1 MKKLFLLSLL
11 AFFTFGIISCSSEG
25 FEEERED
32 VTSLTSMLNADSSNI
47 DLSTISCIE
56 DASINKSKKISNG
69 NFGGKTLTV
78 NTNDVVLENVDNIVI
93 VISEVARGKITLI
106 NCSDVLVI
114 TIEGG
119 EELNITDSSV
129 KEINVNDDNSS
140 INLVNDTNVEKINV
154 SQKGTA
160 ISSETT
166 VESEKAPVISELN
179 VAPTVDNVDVS
190 GGTIENVVIN
200 EASAESA
207 PTVTVTGGIT
217 IEKVESKDETG
228 ATKPGNI
235 VVSDNA
241 KDDVV
246 LPEDVTPITI
256 KSISLGKGEGV
267 KYSYEVGDVFDY
279 TDLVV
284 VITYSDD
291 SEKSV
296 MLNKVNSVVM
306 GFDSSA
312 AGTCTLSF
320 KYNDIAVE
328 GTINITVSETSKE
341 WKVLLNQGIELIC
354 EGHFDEGFAKIKLAY
369 ANEQNDE
376 TKMYYALVELASIS
390 TDESVNKIMKEN
402 LGITNYPA
410 EFNSLISGD
419 WLEKYPT
426 SRWVNLYDVYDAKY
440 HYGYVRVDGEL
451 CDESEEDSVLCSYH
465 FEEEGDLSSSAIW
478 IKNPVLS
485 DEGKYVIPAW
495 RIGKVPEGTNVYSV
509 KEIIEVGEY
518 VDNNGPYV
526 RVDGELCESWED
538 NSVYIDYFLDDED
551 DWIDSWRVLSSEY
564 IKNPVVSENG
574 RYLVNKYYLSEIPE
588 GTNVYSVKDTNELN
602 EYVYEDE
609 SKRFVRVDGEL
620 CESWEDNSVNIGC
633 YLDDEGDW
641 IDPYR
646 VLSSEYIKNPVV
658 SENGRYLVRSWYVSE
673 IPEGTKYYEYDWTDE
688 DKRVLIYDNDSSLLA
703 QFNVP
708 AWLED
713 TEMYKDSF
721 VGTTAT
727 VATQAYRFYASLI
740 DCNPNGVNELIDNIV
755 NVFNTKFNPV
765 KEIANTISNNSVL
778 IPAKV
783 IETLNLEELLG
794 DSNVKL
800 GKAELNV
807 VIASLQL
814 FKGIFEW
821 ISSYDLSANI
831 TELKSLFNSNESF
844 DHNFINDIIK
854 VDTFK
859 TRNESAMALSKST
872 FVDALDML
880 LASYDFIVSSENDYP
895 QAAKDEIKRYGEV
908 LKSAC
913 NQLKNSITNGT
924 VFYIPKDNPFETSE
938 WNATKDNCWFGI
950 DMGKLF
956 KAGYFSNI
964 VERTS
969 SGALKIMCDV
979 EARTYEGGYDVAT
992 FEVTSDMSAE
1002 SLEAKVLQLGKEKY
1016 PEAYRWRGDLYI
1028 NFNTELLDALLP
1040 GLGLNNHDGDG
1051 GKMQIYGVRIEN
1063 ENE

>member
-1 MKKLFLLSLL
+1 MKKLFLLGLL
-11 AFFTFGIISCSSEG
+11 AFFTFGIISCNSEG

-114 TIEGG
+114 TIKGG
-119 EELNITDSSV
+119 EELSITDSSV

-160 ISSETT
+160 INSETT
-166 VESEKAPVISELN
+166 GESEKAPVIKELN

-190 GGTIENVVIN
+190 GGTIGNVVIN
-200 EASAESA
+200 EAGTESA

-246 LPEDVTPITI
+246 LPKDVTPITI
-256 KSISLGKGEGV
+256 KSISLDKGEGV

-312 AGTCTLSF
+312 VGTCTLSF
-320 KYNDIAVE
+320 KYNGIAVE

-354 EGHFDEGFAKIKLAY
+354 EGHFDEGFTKIKAAY
-369 ANEQNDE
+369 EIEQNDE

-419 WLEKYPT
+419 WLEKYP
-426 SRWVNLYDVYDAKY
+426 SANRVYLFDVYDAKDY
-440 HYGYVRVDGEL
+440 YG
-451 CDESEEDSVLCSYH
+451 
-465 FEEEGDLSSSAIW
+465 
-478 IKNPVLS
+478 
-485 DEGKYVIPAW
+485 
-495 RIGKVPEGTNVYSV
+495 
-509 KEIIEVGEY
+509 
-518 VDNNGPYV
+518 YV
-526 RVDGELCESWED
+526 RVDGELCESWEV
-538 NSVYIDYFLDDED
+538 NSVNIRCYLDDEG
-551 DWIDSWRVLSSEY
+551 DWIDPWRVLSSEY

-574 RYLVNKYYLSEIPE
+574 RYLVYKHDVP
-588 GTNVYSVKDTNELN
+588 
-602 EYVYEDE
+602 
-609 SKRFVRVDGEL
+609 
-620 CESWEDNSVNIGC
+620 
-633 YLDDEGDW
+633 
-641 IDPYR
+641 
-646 VLSSEYIKNPVV
+646 
-658 SENGRYLVRSWYVSE
+658 E
-673 IPEGTKYYEYDWTDE
+673 IPEGTKYYEYDYTD
-688 DKRVLIYDNDSSLLA
+688 DYKKILDYDNGSSLLA

-721 VGTTAT
+721 VGATAT
-727 VATQAYRFYASLI
+727 VTTQAYRFYASLV

-859 TRNESAMALSKST
+859 TRNESAMALSKAT

-895 QAAKDEIKRYGEV
+895 QAAKDEIKRYGDV

-913 NQLKNSITNGT
+913 NQLKNSIANGT

-979 EARTYEGGYDVAT
+979 EAWTDEDDYDVAT

-1002 SLEAKVLQLGKEKY
+1002 SLEAKILQLGKEEY

>member
-114 TIEGG
+114 TIKGG

-160 ISSETT
+160 INSETT
-166 VESEKAPVISELN
+166 GESEKAPVISELT

-190 GGTIENVVIN
+190 GGKIENIVIN
-200 EASAESA
+200 NSDDYEMPS
-207 PTVTVTGGIT
+207 VTATGAIE
-217 IEKVESKDETG
+217 IEKVE
-228 ATKPGNI
+228 TKNEDGTVSVGSI
-235 VVSDNA
+235 VVSDDL
-241 KDDVV
+241 KEEVK
-246 LPEDVTPITI
+246 LPEDVVPVTI
-256 KSISLGKGEGV
+256 VSVLLAKGEGV
-267 KYSYEVGDVFDY
+267 KYTYEIGDIFDY
-279 TDLVV
+279 TDLSVK
-284 VITYSDD
+284 ITYSNNT
-291 SEKSV
+291 EKTV
-296 MLNKVNSVVM
+296 MLNKINSVVR
-306 GFDSSA
+306 GFYTNEP
-312 AGTCTLSF
+312 GTCTLSF
-320 KYNDIAVE
+320 IYNDIVVE
-328 GTINITVSETSKE
+328 GTIEITIEGTLKE
-341 WKVLLNQGIELIC
+341 YKTVLNEGIDLLC
-354 EGHFDEGFAKIKLAY
+354 EGQFDEGFTKIKLAY

-419 WLEKYPT
+419 WLESYPST
-426 SRWVNLYDVYDAKY
+426 RRVSLYDVYDAKY
-440 HYGYVRVDGEL
+440 HYGYVRVNGEL
-451 CDESEEDSVLCSYH
+451 CDESETDSILCDYH
-465 FEEEGDLSSSAIW
+465 FEEEGDLLSSAIW
-478 IKNPVLS
+478 IKNPILS
-485 DEGKYVIPAW
+485 DEGKYVIRAW

-509 KEIIEVGEY
+509 KDTNELDEY
-518 VDNNGPYV
+518 VYEDESKRYV
-526 RVDGELCESWED
+526 RVEGDLCESWED
-538 NSVYIDYFLDDED
+538 DSVYVSCYLDDEG
-551 DWIDSWRVLSSEY
+551 DWLYARNYNNYEDMY
-564 IKNPVVSENG
+564 ITNPVVSENG
-574 RYLVNKYYLSEIPE
+574 RYLV
-588 GTNVYSVKDTNELN
+588 G
-602 EYVYEDE
+602 
-609 SKRFVRVDGEL
+609 
-620 CESWEDNSVNIGC
+620 SWN
-633 YLDDEGDW
+633 
-641 IDPYR
+641 
-646 VLSSEYIKNPVV
+646 
-658 SENGRYLVRSWYVSE
+658 VSE
-673 IPEGTKYYEYDWTDE
+673 IPEGTKYYEYDYTDE
-688 DKRVLIYDNDSSLLA
+688 RKEILDYDNDSSLLA

-727 VATQAYRFYASLI
+727 IVTQAYRFYASLI
-740 DCNPNGVNELIDNIV
+740 DCNPNGANELIDNIV

-783 IETLNLEELLG
+783 IETLNLEEFLG

-844 DHNFINDIIK
+844 DHNYINDIIK

-859 TRNESAMALSKST
+859 TRNESAMALSKAT
-872 FVDALDML
+872 FIDALEML
-880 LASYDFIVSSENDYP
+880 LDSYNFIVSAENDYP
-895 QAAKDEIKRYGEV
+895 QAAKDEIKRYGDV

-913 NQLKNSITNGT
+913 NQLKNSITTGT
-924 VFYIPKDNPFETSE
+924 VFYIPNDSPFETNE
-938 WNATKDNCWFGI
+938 WNVTAENSWFGI

-956 KAGYFSNI
+956 QAGYFSNI
-964 VERTS
+964 VERTA
-969 SGALKIMCDV
+969 SGALKIMCDI

-992 FEVTSDMSAE
+992 FEVTSDMTTE
-1002 SLEAKVLQLGKEKY
+1002 SLEAKILQLGQEKY
-1016 PEAYRWRGDLYI
+1016 PEAYSWRGDLYI

>member
-1 MKKLFLLSLL
+1 MKKLILLGLTAL
-11 AFFTFGIISCSSEG
+11 FTFGIISCSAME

-32 VTSLTSMLNADSSNI
+32 FTSLTTILNEDSSNI

-69 NFGGKTLTV
+69 NFNGKTLTV

-93 VISEVARGKITLI
+93 VISEVARGKVSLI

-114 TIEGG
+114 TIKGG
-119 EELNITDSSV
+119 EELNIKDSSV

-140 INLVNDTNVEKINV
+140 INLVNDTNVEKISV
-154 SQKGTA
+154 SQSGTA
-160 ISSETT
+160 INSETT
-166 VESEKAPVISELN
+166 GESDKTPVISELN
-179 VAPTVDNVDVS
+179 VSPAVDNVDVS
-190 GGTIENVVIN
+190 GGTIGNVVIN
-200 EASAESA
+200 ETESYPT
-207 PTVTVTGGIT
+207 PTVTATGGLT
-217 IEKVESKDETG
+217 IEKVELKDEVGT
-228 ATKPGNI
+228 TKPGSI
-235 VVSDNA
+235 VVSDSA

-256 KSISLGKGEGV
+256 KSILLEKGEGV
-267 KYSYEVGDVFDY
+267 KYSYEIGDVFDY
-279 TDLVV
+279 TDLTVK
-284 VITYSDD
+284 ITYSDD
-291 SEKSV
+291 NSKSII
-296 MLNKVNSVVM
+296 LNKLNSVVM

-320 KYNDIAVE
+320 KYNDIAVV
-328 GTINITVSETSKE
+328 GTINITVAETSKE
-341 WKVLLNQGIELIC
+341 WKSLLNQGIELIC
-354 EGHFDEGFAKIKLAY
+354 EGHFDEGFTKIKLAY

-419 WLEKYPT
+419 WLESYPST
-426 SRWVNLYDVYDAKY
+426 RRVSLYDVYDADE
-440 HYGYVRVDGEL
+440 GFCVRVDG
-451 CDESEEDSVLCSYH
+451 D
-465 FEEEGDLSSSAIW
+465 
-478 IKNPVLS
+478 
-485 DEGKYVIPAW
+485 
-495 RIGKVPEGTNVYSV
+495 
-509 KEIIEVGEY
+509 
-518 VDNNGPYV
+518 
-526 RVDGELCESWED
+526 LCESWED
-538 NSVYIDYFLDDED
+538 D
-551 DWIDSWRVLSSEY
+551 
-564 IKNPVVSENG
+564 
-574 RYLVNKYYLSEIPE
+574 
-588 GTNVYSVKDTNELN
+588 
-602 EYVYEDE
+602 
-609 SKRFVRVDGEL
+609 
-620 CESWEDNSVNIGC
+620 SVNIIC
-633 YLDDEGDW
+633 YLDDEDDW

-658 SENGRYLVRSWYVSE
+658 SENGRYLVRSWYVPE

-721 VGTTAT
+721 VGATAT
-727 VATQAYRFYASLI
+727 VTTQAYRFYASLV
-740 DCNPNGVNELIDNIV
+740 DCNPNGANELIDNIV

-859 TRNESAMALSKST
+859 TRNESAMALSKAT
-872 FVDALDML
+872 FVDTLDML

-895 QAAKDEIKRYGEV
+895 QAAKDEIKRYGDV

-979 EARTYEGGYDVAT
+979 EAWTYEDDYDVAT
-992 FEVTSDMSAE
+992 FEVTSDMTAE

-1016 PEAYRWRGDLYI
+1016 PEAYSWYGRLYI

-1051 GKMQIYGVRIEN
+1051 GKMQISRVRIEN

>member
-32 VTSLTSMLNADSSNI
+32 ITSLTSMLNADSSNI

-78 NTNDVVLENVDNIVI
+78 NTNDVDLENVDNIVI

-160 ISSETT
+160 INSETT
-166 VESEKAPVISELN
+166 GESEKVPVISELN

-200 EASAESA
+200 EAGAESA

-241 KDDVV
+241 KDDVD
-246 LPEDVTPITI
+246 LPDDVTTITI
-256 KSISLGKGEGV
+256 KSISLDKGEGV

-279 TDLVV
+279 TDLAV

-296 MLNKVNSVVM
+296 MLNKLNSVVM
-306 GFDSSA
+306 GFDSSV

-328 GTINITVSETSKE
+328 GTINIAVSETSKE

-354 EGHFDEGFAKIKLAY
+354 EGHFDEGFTKIKLAY

-402 LGITNYPA
+402 LGITNYPS

-419 WLEKYPT
+419 WLEKYPDYG
-426 SRWVNLYDVYDAKY
+426 RVDLYDVYDAKY
-440 HYGYVRVDGEL
+440 YYGYVRVDGEL
-451 CDESEEDSVLCSYH
+451 CDESEKDSVLCSYH
-465 FEEEGDLSSSAIW
+465 FEEEGDLTSSAIW

-485 DEGKYVIPAW
+485 DEGKYVIQAW

-509 KEIIEVGEY
+509 K
-518 VDNNGPYV
+518 
-526 RVDGELCESWED
+526 
-538 NSVYIDYFLDDED
+538 
-551 DWIDSWRVLSSEY
+551 
-564 IKNPVVSENG
+564 
-574 RYLVNKYYLSEIPE
+574 
-588 GTNVYSVKDTNELN
+588 DTNELD

-620 CESWEDNSVNIGC
+620 CESWEDNSVNISC
-633 YLDDEGDW
+633 YLDGEDDW

-658 SENGRYLVRSWYVSE
+658 SENGRYLVRSWYVPE
-673 IPEGTKYYEYDWTDE
+673 IPEGTKYYEYDYTDE
-688 DKRVLIYDNDSSLLA
+688 RKEVLIYDNDSSLLA

-727 VATQAYRFYASLI
+727 VTTQAYRFYASLI
-740 DCNPNGVNELIDNIV
+740 DCNPNGANELIDNIV

-859 TRNESAMALSKST
+859 TRNESAMALSKAT

-895 QAAKDEIKRYGEV
+895 QAAKDEIKRYGDV

-924 VFYIPKDNPFETSE
+924 VFYIPEDDLFETNE

-956 KAGYFSNI
+956 KAGYFSDI

-969 SGALKIMCDV
+969 SGALKIICDV
-979 EARTYEGGYDVAT
+979 EAWTYEDDYDVAT
-992 FEVTSDMSAE
+992 FEVTSDMTAE
-1002 SLEAKVLQLGKEKY
+1002 SLEAKILQLGKEKY
-1016 PEAYRWRGDLYI
+1016 PEAYSWRGDLYI

>member
-1 MKKLFLLSLL
+1 MKKLFLLGLL
-11 AFFTFGIISCSSEG
+11 AFFTFGIISCNSEG

-114 TIEGG
+114 TIKGG
-119 EELNITDSSV
+119 EELSITDSSV

-160 ISSETT
+160 INSETT
-166 VESEKAPVISELN
+166 GESEKAPVIKELN

-190 GGTIENVVIN
+190 GGTIGNVVIN
-200 EASAESA
+200 EAGTESA

-246 LPEDVTPITI
+246 LPEGVTPITI
-256 KSISLGKGEGV
+256 KSISLDKGEGV

-291 SEKSV
+291 SKKSV

-312 AGTCTLSF
+312 VGTCTLSF

-419 WLEKYPT
+419 WLEKYP
-426 SRWVNLYDVYDAKY
+426 SANRVYLFDVYDAKDY
-440 HYGYVRVDGEL
+440 YG
-451 CDESEEDSVLCSYH
+451 
-465 FEEEGDLSSSAIW
+465 
-478 IKNPVLS
+478 
-485 DEGKYVIPAW
+485 
-495 RIGKVPEGTNVYSV
+495 
-509 KEIIEVGEY
+509 
-518 VDNNGPYV
+518 YV
-526 RVDGELCESWED
+526 RVDGELCESWE
-538 NSVYIDYFLDDED
+538 V
-551 DWIDSWRVLSSEY
+551 
-564 IKNPVVSENG
+564 
-574 RYLVNKYYLSEIPE
+574 
-588 GTNVYSVKDTNELN
+588 
-602 EYVYEDE
+602 
-609 SKRFVRVDGEL
+609 
-620 CESWEDNSVNIGC
+620 NSVNIRC

-641 IDPYR
+641 IDPWR

-658 SENGRYLVRSWYVSE
+658 SENGRYLVRSWYVPE
-673 IPEGTKYYEYDWTDE
+673 IPEGTKYYEYDYTD
-688 DKRVLIYDNDSSLLA
+688 DYKKILDYDNGSSLLA

-727 VATQAYRFYASLI
+727 VTTQAYRFYASLV
-740 DCNPNGVNELIDNIV
+740 DCNPNGANELIDNIV

-859 TRNESAMALSKST
+859 TRNESAMALSKAT

-895 QAAKDEIKRYGEV
+895 QAAKDEIKRYGDV

-969 SGALKIMCDV
+969 SGALKIICDV
-979 EARTYEGGYDVAT
+979 EAWTDEDDYVVAT
-992 FEVTSDMSAE
+992 FEVTSDMTVE
-1002 SLEAKVLQLGKEKY
+1002 SLEAKVLQLGKEEY
-1016 PEAYRWRGDLYI
+1016 PEAYSWDGDLYI

-1051 GKMQIYGVRIEN
+1051 GKMQIYGIWIEN

>member
-114 TIEGG
+114 TIKGG

-140 INLVNDTNVEKINV
+140 INLVNDTNVKKINV

-166 VESEKAPVISELN
+166 GESEKAPVISELN
-179 VAPTVDNVDVS
+179 VDPTVDNVDVS

-200 EASAESA
+200 EAGTESA

-228 ATKPGNI
+228 ASKPGNI
-235 VVSDNA
+235 VVSDSA
-241 KDDVV
+241 KDDVD
-246 LPEDVTPITI
+246 LPDDVTTITI

-279 TDLVV
+279 TDLAV

-291 SEKSV
+291 SKKSV
-296 MLNKVNSVVM
+296 MLNKLNSVVM

-320 KYNDIAVE
+320 KYNGIAVE
-328 GTINITVSETSKE
+328 GTINITVAETSKE

-354 EGHFDEGFAKIKLAY
+354 EGHFDEGFTKIKLAY

-390 TDESVNKIMKEN
+390 TDESVNKIMKDN

-419 WLEKYPT
+419 WLEKYYDY
-426 SRWVNLYDVYDAKY
+426 RRVNLYDVYDAKY
-440 HYGYVRVDGEL
+440 YYGYVRVDGEL
-451 CDESEEDSVLCSYH
+451 CDSSENGAVYAPYYLDG
-465 FEEEGDLSSSAIW
+465 EGDWINTWGVLSSEY

-485 DEGKYVIPAW
+485 DEGKYVIKA
-495 RIGKVPEGTNVYSV
+495 RDIENIPESTNVYSV
-509 KEIIEVGEY
+509 NSTGESKEFFDEEFVLSYETIYKLGEY
-518 VDNNGPYV
+518 ICE
-526 RVDGELCESWED
+526 DG
-538 NSVYIDYFLDDED
+538 Y
-551 DWIDSWRVLSSEY
+551 
-564 IKNPVVSENG
+564 
-574 RYLVNKYYLSEIPE
+574 
-588 GTNVYSVKDTNELN
+588 
-602 EYVYEDE
+602 
-609 SKRFVRVDGEL
+609 VRVDGEL
-620 CESWEDNSVNIGC
+620 CESWEDNSVNISC
-633 YLDDEGDW
+633 YLDDEDDW
-641 IDPYR
+641 IDSWG
-646 VLSSEYIKNPVV
+646 VLSSNYIKNPVV
-658 SENGRYLVRSWYVSE
+658 SENGRYLVRSWNVSE
-673 IPEGTKYYEYDWTDE
+673 IPEGTKYYEKDWMGE
-688 DKRVLIYDNDSSLLA
+688 DKRVLSYDEDGLRYLA
-703 QFNVP
+703 QFNEP
-708 AWLED
+708 AWLKD
-713 TEMYKDSF
+713 TDLYKETF

-727 VATQAYRFYASLI
+727 IVTQASRFYASLV
-740 DCNPNGVNELIDNIV
+740 DCNPNGANELIDNIV

-859 TRNESAMALSKST
+859 TRNESAMALSKAT

-895 QAAKDEIKRYGEV
+895 QAAKDEIKRYGDV

-956 KAGYFSNI
+956 KPGYFSDI

-979 EARTYEGGYDVAT
+979 EAWTDEGGYDVAT
-992 FEVTSDMSAE
+992 FEVTSDMTVE
-1002 SLEAKVLQLGKEKY
+1002 SLEAKVLQLGKEEY
-1016 PEAYRWRGDLYI
+1016 PEAYSWDGDLYI

-1051 GKMQIYGVRIEN
+1051 GKMQIYGIWIEN

>member
-11 AFFTFGIISCSSEG
+11 AFFTFGIISCNSEG

-32 VTSLTSMLNADSSNI
+32 ITSLTSMLNADFSNI

-114 TIEGG
+114 TIKGG

-160 ISSETT
+160 INSETT
-166 VESEKAPVISELN
+166 GESEKAPVISELN

-190 GGTIENVVIN
+190 GGKIENVVIN
-200 EASAESA
+200 EAGAESA

-235 VVSDNA
+235 VVSDSA

-246 LPEDVTPITI
+246 LPEGVTPITI

-279 TDLVV
+279 TDLAV

-291 SEKSV
+291 SRKSV
-296 MLNKVNSVVM
+296 MLNKLNSVVM

-320 KYNDIAVE
+320 KYNGIAVE
-328 GTINITVSETSKE
+328 GTINITVTETSKE
-341 WKVLLNQGIELIC
+341 WKSLLNQGIELIC

-419 WLEKYPT
+419 WLEKYPDYG
-426 SRWVNLYDVYDAKY
+426 RVDLYDVYDTKY
-440 HYGYVRVDGEL
+440 YYGYVRVDGEL
-451 CDESEEDSVLCSYH
+451 CDESEKDSILCDYH

-509 KEIIEVGEY
+509 K
-518 VDNNGPYV
+518 
-526 RVDGELCESWED
+526 
-538 NSVYIDYFLDDED
+538 
-551 DWIDSWRVLSSEY
+551 
-564 IKNPVVSENG
+564 
-574 RYLVNKYYLSEIPE
+574 
-588 GTNVYSVKDTNELN
+588 DTNELD

-641 IDPYR
+641 IDSWR

-658 SENGRYLVRSWYVSE
+658 SENGRYLVGSWNVPE
-673 IPEGTKYYEYDWTDE
+673 IPEGTKYYEKDWTDE

-703 QFNVP
+703 QFNEP
-708 AWLED
+708 AWLKD
-713 TEMYKDSF
+713 TDYYKESF

-727 VATQAYRFYASLI
+727 NVTQVLRFYASLI
-740 DCNPNGVNELIDNIV
+740 DCNPNGANELIDNIV

-831 TELKSLFNSNESF
+831 TELRSLFNSNESF

-859 TRNESAMALSKST
+859 TRNESAMALSKAT

-956 KAGYFSNI
+956 KAGYFSDI

-992 FEVTSDMSAE
+992 FEVTSDMTAE
-1002 SLEAKVLQLGKEKY
+1002 SLEAKILQLGKEEY
-1016 PEAYRWRGDLYI
+1016 PEAYSWRGDLYI

-1051 GKMQIYGVRIEN
+1051 GKMQISRVRIEN

>member
-1 MKKLFLLSLL
+1 MKKLFLLGLL
-11 AFFTFGIISCSSEG
+11 AFFTFGIISCNSEG

-93 VISEVARGKITLI
+93 VISEVARGKITLR

-114 TIEGG
+114 TIKGG
-119 EELNITDSSV
+119 EELSITDSSV

-160 ISSETT
+160 INSETT
-166 VESEKAPVISELN
+166 GESEKAPVIKELN

-190 GGTIENVVIN
+190 GGTIGNVVIN
-200 EASAESA
+200 EAGTESA

-246 LPEDVTPITI
+246 LPEGVTPITI
-256 KSISLGKGEGV
+256 KSISLDKGEGV

-291 SEKSV
+291 SKKSV

-312 AGTCTLSF
+312 VGTCTLSF

-419 WLEKYPT
+419 WLEKYP
-426 SRWVNLYDVYDAKY
+426 SAKRVYLFDVYDAKY
-440 HYGYVRVDGEL
+440 YYG
-451 CDESEEDSVLCSYH
+451 
-465 FEEEGDLSSSAIW
+465 
-478 IKNPVLS
+478 
-485 DEGKYVIPAW
+485 
-495 RIGKVPEGTNVYSV
+495 
-509 KEIIEVGEY
+509 
-518 VDNNGPYV
+518 YV
-526 RVDGELCESWED
+526 RVDGELCESWEV
-538 NSVYIDYFLDDED
+538 NSVNIMCYLDDEG
-551 DWIDSWRVLSSEY
+551 DWIDPWRVLSSEY

-574 RYLVNKYYLSEIPE
+574 RYLVYKHDVP
-588 GTNVYSVKDTNELN
+588 
-602 EYVYEDE
+602 
-609 SKRFVRVDGEL
+609 
-620 CESWEDNSVNIGC
+620 
-633 YLDDEGDW
+633 
-641 IDPYR
+641 
-646 VLSSEYIKNPVV
+646 
-658 SENGRYLVRSWYVSE
+658 E
-673 IPEGTKYYEYDWTDE
+673 IPEGTKYYEYDYTD
-688 DKRVLIYDNDSSLLA
+688 DYKKILDYDNGSSLLA

-727 VATQAYRFYASLI
+727 ITTQAYRFYASLV
-740 DCNPNGVNELIDNIV
+740 DCNPNGANELIDNIV

-859 TRNESAMALSKST
+859 TRNESAMALSKAT

-895 QAAKDEIKRYGEV
+895 QAAKDEIKRYGDV

-913 NQLKNSITNGT
+913 NQLKNSITNET

-969 SGALKIMCDV
+969 SGVLKIMCDV

-1040 GLGLNNHDGDG
+1040 GLELNNHDGDG
-1051 GKMQIYGVRIEN
+1051 GKMQIYSVRIEN

>member
-56 DASINKSKKISNG
+56 DASINKSKTISNG

-114 TIEGG
+114 TIKGG
-119 EELNITDSSV
+119 EELSITDSSV

-160 ISSETT
+160 INSEITG
-166 VESEKAPVISELN
+166 ESEKAPVIKELN

-190 GGTIENVVIN
+190 GGTIGNVVIN

-228 ATKPGNI
+228 VTKPGNI
-235 VVSDNA
+235 VVSDSA

-246 LPEDVTPITI
+246 LPKDVTPITI

-267 KYSYEVGDVFDY
+267 KYSYEVGDAFDY
-279 TDLVV
+279 TDLAV

-312 AGTCTLSF
+312 VGTCTLSF
-320 KYNDIAVE
+320 KYNGIAVE

-419 WLEKYPT
+419 WLEKYP
-426 SRWVNLYDVYDAKY
+426 SANRVYLFDVYDAKDY
-440 HYGYVRVDGEL
+440 YG
-451 CDESEEDSVLCSYH
+451 
-465 FEEEGDLSSSAIW
+465 
-478 IKNPVLS
+478 
-485 DEGKYVIPAW
+485 
-495 RIGKVPEGTNVYSV
+495 
-509 KEIIEVGEY
+509 
-518 VDNNGPYV
+518 YV
-526 RVDGELCESWED
+526 RVDGELCESWEV
-538 NSVYIDYFLDDED
+538 NSVNIRCYLDDEG
-551 DWIDSWRVLSSEY
+551 DWIDPWRVLSSEY

-574 RYLVNKYYLSEIPE
+574 RYLVYKHDVP
-588 GTNVYSVKDTNELN
+588 
-602 EYVYEDE
+602 
-609 SKRFVRVDGEL
+609 
-620 CESWEDNSVNIGC
+620 
-633 YLDDEGDW
+633 
-641 IDPYR
+641 
-646 VLSSEYIKNPVV
+646 
-658 SENGRYLVRSWYVSE
+658 E
-673 IPEGTKYYEYDWTDE
+673 IPEGTKYYEYDYTD
-688 DKRVLIYDNDSSLLA
+688 DYKKILDYDNGSSLLA

-727 VATQAYRFYASLI
+727 VTTQAYRFYASLV

-859 TRNESAMALSKST
+859 TRNESAMALSKAT

-895 QAAKDEIKRYGEV
+895 QAAKDEIKRYGDV

-938 WNATKDNCWFGI
+938 WNATKDNCWLGI

-969 SGALKIMCDV
+969 SGALKIICDV
-979 EARTYEGGYDVAT
+979 ETWTDEDDCDVAT

-1002 SLEAKVLQLGKEKY
+1002 SLEAKILQLGQEKY
-1016 PEAYRWRGDLYI
+1016 PEAYRWYGRLYM
-1028 NFNTELLDALLP
+1028 NLNTELLDALLP

-1051 GKMQIYGVRIEN
+1051 GKMQIYSVRIEN

>member
-25 FEEERED
+25 FEEERD
-32 VTSLTSMLNADSSNI
+32 DITSLTSMLNADSSNI

-69 NFGGKTLTV
+69 NFNGKTLTV

-114 TIEGG
+114 TIKGG
-119 EELNITDSSV
+119 EELKITDSSV

-160 ISSETT
+160 INSETT
-166 VESEKAPVISELN
+166 GESEKAPVISELN

-190 GGTIENVVIN
+190 GGTIGNVVIN
-200 EASAESA
+200 EAGAESA

-246 LPEDVTPITI
+246 LPEGVTPITI

-291 SEKSV
+291 SKKSV

-312 AGTCTLSF
+312 VGTCTLSF

-419 WLEKYPT
+419 WLEKYP
-426 SRWVNLYDVYDAKY
+426 SAKRVYLYDVYDAKDY
-440 HYGYVRVDGEL
+440 YG
-451 CDESEEDSVLCSYH
+451 
-465 FEEEGDLSSSAIW
+465 
-478 IKNPVLS
+478 
-485 DEGKYVIPAW
+485 
-495 RIGKVPEGTNVYSV
+495 
-509 KEIIEVGEY
+509 
-518 VDNNGPYV
+518 YV
-526 RVDGELCESWED
+526 RVDGELCESWEV
-538 NSVYIDYFLDDED
+538 NSVNISCYLDDEG
-551 DWIDSWRVLSSEY
+551 DWVDIWDYEHEDKY
-564 IKNPVVSENG
+564 IKNPVVSEDG
-574 RYLVNKYYLSEIPE
+574 RYLVYKH
-588 GTNVYSVKDTNELN
+588 
-602 EYVYEDE
+602 
-609 SKRFVRVDGEL
+609 
-620 CESWEDNSVNIGC
+620 
-633 YLDDEGDW
+633 
-641 IDPYR
+641 
-646 VLSSEYIKNPVV
+646 
-658 SENGRYLVRSWYVSE
+658 YVSK
-673 IPEGTKYYEYDWTDE
+673 IPEGTKYYEYDWTGDYKKIL
-688 DKRVLIYDNDSSLLA
+688 DYDDNSSLLA
-703 QFNVP
+703 QFNEP
-708 AWLED
+708 AWLKD
-713 TEMYKDSF
+713 TDYYKESF
-721 VGTTAT
+721 VGATAT
-727 VATQAYRFYASLI
+727 ITTQAYRFYASLI
-740 DCNPNGVNELIDNIV
+740 DCNPNGANELIDNIV

-859 TRNESAMALSKST
+859 TRNESAMAKSKAT
-872 FVDALDML
+872 FIDALEML

-895 QAAKDEIKRYGEV
+895 QAAKDEIKRYGDV

-979 EARTYEGGYDVAT
+979 EAWTYEDDYDVAT
-992 FEVTSDMSAE
+992 FEVTSDMTAE
-1002 SLEAKVLQLGKEKY
+1002 SLEAKILQLGQENY
-1016 PEAYRWRGDLYI
+1016 PEADSWYGRLYM
-1028 NFNTELLDALLP
+1028 NLNTGLLDALLP

-1051 GKMQIYGVRIEN
+1051 GKMQISRVYIEN

>member
-1 MKKLFLLSLL
+1 MKKLFLLGLL
-11 AFFTFGIISCSSEG
+11 AFFTFGIISCNSEG

-114 TIEGG
+114 TIKGG

-166 VESEKAPVISELN
+166 GESEKAPVISELN
-179 VAPTVDNVDVS
+179 VDPTVDNVDVS
-190 GGTIENVVIN
+190 GGTIGNVVIN

-228 ATKPGNI
+228 ATKPGSI

-246 LPEDVTPITI
+246 LPKDVTPITI
-256 KSISLGKGEGV
+256 KSISLDKGEGV

-291 SEKSV
+291 SKKSV

-312 AGTCTLSF
+312 VGTCTLSF

-354 EGHFDEGFAKIKLAY
+354 EGHFDEGFTKIKLAY

-390 TDESVNKIMKEN
+390 TDESVQKIIKEN

-419 WLEKYPT
+419 WLEKYP
-426 SRWVNLYDVYDAKY
+426 SAKRVYLFDVYDAKY
-440 HYGYVRVDGEL
+440 
-451 CDESEEDSVLCSYH
+451 
-465 FEEEGDLSSSAIW
+465 
-478 IKNPVLS
+478 S
-485 DEGKYVIPAW
+485 DDYI
-495 RIGKVPEGTNVYSV
+495 
-509 KEIIEVGEY
+509 
-518 VDNNGPYV
+518 

-538 NSVYIDYFLDDED
+538 NSVRISCYLDDEG
-551 DWIDSWRVLSSEY
+551 DWVDIWDYEHEDKY

-574 RYLVNKYYLSEIPE
+574 RYLVYKH
-588 GTNVYSVKDTNELN
+588 
-602 EYVYEDE
+602 
-609 SKRFVRVDGEL
+609 
-620 CESWEDNSVNIGC
+620 
-633 YLDDEGDW
+633 
-641 IDPYR
+641 
-646 VLSSEYIKNPVV
+646 
-658 SENGRYLVRSWYVSE
+658 YVSK
-673 IPEGTKYYEYDWTDE
+673 IPEGTKYYEYDYTD
-688 DKRVLIYDNDSSLLA
+688 DYKKILDYDNGSSLLA

-721 VGTTAT
+721 VGATAT
-727 VATQAYRFYASLI
+727 VTTQAYRFYASLV

-859 TRNESAMALSKST
+859 TRNESAMSLSKST
-872 FVDALDML
+872 FADALDML

-979 EARTYEGGYDVAT
+979 EAWTGEDDYDVAT
-992 FEVTSDMSAE
+992 FEVTSDMTAE
-1002 SLEAKVLQLGKEKY
+1002 SLEAKVLQLGKEEY
-1016 PEAYRWRGDLYI
+1016 PEAYSWDGDLYI

-1051 GKMQIYGVRIEN
+1051 GKMQIYGVWIEN

>member
-1 MKKLFLLSLL
+1 MKKLFLLGLL
-11 AFFTFGIISCSSEG
+11 AFFTFGIISCNSEG

-114 TIEGG
+114 TIKGG
-119 EELNITDSSV
+119 EELSITDSSV

-160 ISSETT
+160 INSETT
-166 VESEKAPVISELN
+166 GESENAPVISELN

-190 GGTIENVVIN
+190 GGTIGNVVIN
-200 EASAESA
+200 EAGTESA

-291 SEKSV
+291 LKKSV

-320 KYNDIAVE
+320 KYNGIAVE
-328 GTINITVSETSKE
+328 ETINITVSETSKE

-419 WLEKYPT
+419 WLEKYPGYG
-426 SRWVNLYDVYDAKY
+426 RVKLYDVYDAKDY
-440 HYGYVRVDGEL
+440 YG
-451 CDESEEDSVLCSYH
+451 
-465 FEEEGDLSSSAIW
+465 
-478 IKNPVLS
+478 
-485 DEGKYVIPAW
+485 
-495 RIGKVPEGTNVYSV
+495 
-509 KEIIEVGEY
+509 
-518 VDNNGPYV
+518 YV
-526 RVDGELCESWED
+526 RVDGELCESWE
-538 NSVYIDYFLDDED
+538 V
-551 DWIDSWRVLSSEY
+551 
-564 IKNPVVSENG
+564 
-574 RYLVNKYYLSEIPE
+574 
-588 GTNVYSVKDTNELN
+588 
-602 EYVYEDE
+602 
-609 SKRFVRVDGEL
+609 
-620 CESWEDNSVNIGC
+620 NSVNIRC

-641 IDPYR
+641 IDPWR

-658 SENGRYLVRSWYVSE
+658 SENGRYLVRSWYVPE
-673 IPEGTKYYEYDWTDE
+673 IPEGTKYYEYDYTD
-688 DKRVLIYDNDSSLLA
+688 DYKKILDYDNGSSLLA

-727 VATQAYRFYASLI
+727 VTTQAYRFYASLV
-740 DCNPNGVNELIDNIV
+740 DCNPNGANELIDNIV

-859 TRNESAMALSKST
+859 TRNESAMALSKTT

-895 QAAKDEIKRYGEV
+895 QAAKDEIKRYGDV

-969 SGALKIMCDV
+969 SGALKIICDV
-979 EARTYEGGYDVAT
+979 EAWTDEDDYVVAT

-1002 SLEAKVLQLGKEKY
+1002 SLEAKILQLGKEEY
-1016 PEAYRWRGDLYI
+1016 PEAYGWDGDLYI

-1051 GKMQIYGVRIEN
+1051 GKMPIYGIWIEN

>member
-1 MKKLFLLSLL
+1 MKKLFLLGLL
-11 AFFTFGIISCSSEG
+11 AFFTFGIISCNSEG

-93 VISEVARGKITLI
+93 VISEVARGKITLR

-114 TIEGG
+114 TIKGG
-119 EELNITDSSV
+119 EELSITDSSV

-160 ISSETT
+160 INSETT
-166 VESEKAPVISELN
+166 GESEKAPVIKELN

-190 GGTIENVVIN
+190 GGTIGNVVIN
-200 EASAESA
+200 EAGTESA

-246 LPEDVTPITI
+246 LPEGVTPITI
-256 KSISLGKGEGV
+256 KSISLDKGEGV

-291 SEKSV
+291 SKKSV

-312 AGTCTLSF
+312 VGTCTLSF

-419 WLEKYPT
+419 WLEKYP
-426 SRWVNLYDVYDAKY
+426 SAKRVYLFDVYDAKY
-440 HYGYVRVDGEL
+440 
-451 CDESEEDSVLCSYH
+451 S
-465 FEEEGDLSSSAIW
+465 
-478 IKNPVLS
+478 
-485 DEGKYVIPAW
+485 
-495 RIGKVPEGTNVYSV
+495 
-509 KEIIEVGEY
+509 
-518 VDNNGPYV
+518 NNYI
-526 RVDGELCESWED
+526 RVDGELCESWEV
-538 NSVYIDYFLDDED
+538 NSVNIRCYLDDEG
-551 DWIDSWRVLSSEY
+551 DWIDPWRVLSSEY

-574 RYLVNKYYLSEIPE
+574 RYLVYKHDVP
-588 GTNVYSVKDTNELN
+588 
-602 EYVYEDE
+602 
-609 SKRFVRVDGEL
+609 
-620 CESWEDNSVNIGC
+620 
-633 YLDDEGDW
+633 
-641 IDPYR
+641 
-646 VLSSEYIKNPVV
+646 
-658 SENGRYLVRSWYVSE
+658 E
-673 IPEGTKYYEYDWTDE
+673 IPEGTKYYEKDCTDE
-688 DKRVLIYDNDSSLLA
+688 DKRVLIYDDDGVRYLA
-703 QFNVP
+703 QFNEP
-708 AWLED
+708 AWLKD
-713 TEMYKDSF
+713 TDYYKETF

-727 VATQAYRFYASLI
+727 IVTQAYRFYASLI
-740 DCNPNGVNELIDNIV
+740 DCNPNGANELIDNIV

-844 DHNFINDIIK
+844 DHNFINDIVK

-859 TRNESAMALSKST
+859 TRNESAMALSKAT

-979 EARTYEGGYDVAT
+979 EAWTDEDDYDVAT
-992 FEVTSDMSAE
+992 FEVTSDMTVE
-1002 SLEAKVLQLGKEKY
+1002 SLEAKVLQLGKEEY
-1016 PEAYRWRGDLYI
+1016 PEAYGWDGDLYI

-1051 GKMQIYGVRIEN
+1051 GKMQIYGIWIEN

>member
-114 TIEGG
+114 TIKGG

-160 ISSETT
+160 INSETT
-166 VESEKAPVISELN
+166 GESEKAPVISELN

-190 GGTIENVVIN
+190 GGTIEKIVID
-200 EASAESA
+200 EAGAESA

-241 KDDVV
+241 KDDVS
-246 LPEDVTPITI
+246 LPEDVTTITI

-279 TDLVV
+279 TDLAV

-291 SEKSV
+291 SKKSV
-296 MLNKVNSVVM
+296 MLNKLNSVVM

-320 KYNDIAVE
+320 KYNGIAVE
-328 GTINITVSETSKE
+328 GTINITVAETSKE

-354 EGHFDEGFAKIKLAY
+354 EGHFDEGFTKIKLAY

-419 WLEKYPT
+419 WLESYPST
-426 SRWVNLYDVYDAKY
+426 RRVSLYDVYDAKY
-440 HYGYVRVDGEL
+440 YYGYVRVDGEL
-451 CDESEEDSVLCSYH
+451 CDESEKDSILCDYH

-485 DEGKYVIPAW
+485 DEGKYVIRAW

-509 KEIIEVGEY
+509 K
-518 VDNNGPYV
+518 
-526 RVDGELCESWED
+526 
-538 NSVYIDYFLDDED
+538 
-551 DWIDSWRVLSSEY
+551 
-564 IKNPVVSENG
+564 
-574 RYLVNKYYLSEIPE
+574 
-588 GTNVYSVKDTNELN
+588 DTNELD

-620 CESWEDNSVNIGC
+620 CESWEDNSVNISC
-633 YLDDEGDW
+633 YLDDEDDW
-641 IDPYR
+641 IDPWR
-646 VLSSEYIKNPVV
+646 ILSSEYIKNPVV
-658 SENGRYLVRSWYVSE
+658 SENGRYLVRSWYEPE
-673 IPEGTKYYEYDWTDE
+673 IPEGTKYYEKDWTDE

-703 QFNVP
+703 QFNEP
-708 AWLED
+708 AWLKD
-713 TEMYKDSF
+713 TDYYKESF

-727 VATQAYRFYASLI
+727 NVTQVLRFYASLI
-740 DCNPNGVNELIDNIV
+740 DCNPNGANELIDNIV

-831 TELKSLFNSNESF
+831 TELKSLFNSNDSF
-844 DHNFINDIIK
+844 DHNYINDIIK

-859 TRNESAMALSKST
+859 TRNESAMALSKAT

-895 QAAKDEIKRYGEV
+895 QAAKDEIKRYGDV

-924 VFYIPKDNPFETSE
+924 VFYIPEDDPFETNE

-956 KAGYFSNI
+956 KAGYFSDI

-969 SGALKIMCDV
+969 SGALKIVCDV

-992 FEVTSDMSAE
+992 FEVTSDMTAE
-1002 SLEAKVLQLGKEKY
+1002 SLEAKILQLGKEEY
-1016 PEAYRWRGDLYI
+1016 PEAYSWRGDLYI

>member
-1 MKKLFLLSLL
+1 MKKLFLLGLL
-11 AFFTFGIISCSSEG
+11 AFFTFGIISCNSEG

-114 TIEGG
+114 TIKGG
-119 EELNITDSSV
+119 EELSITDSSV

-160 ISSETT
+160 INSETT
-166 VESEKAPVISELN
+166 GESESTPVISELN

-190 GGTIENVVIN
+190 GGTIGNVVIN
-200 EASAESA
+200 EAGAESA

-235 VVSDNA
+235 VVSDSA
-241 KDDVV
+241 KDDVD
-246 LPEDVTPITI
+246 LPEDVTTITI

-279 TDLVV
+279 TDLAV

-296 MLNKVNSVVM
+296 MLNKLNSVVM
-306 GFDSSA
+306 GFDSSV

-320 KYNDIAVE
+320 KYNGIAVE
-328 GTINITVSETSKE
+328 GTINITVAETSKE

-419 WLEKYPT
+419 WLEKYPDYG
-426 SRWVNLYDVYDAKY
+426 RVDLYDVYDTKY
-440 HYGYVRVDGEL
+440 YYGYVRVDGEL
-451 CDESEEDSVLCSYH
+451 CDESEKDSILCDYH

-485 DEGKYVIPAW
+485 DEGKYVIRAW

-509 KEIIEVGEY
+509 K
-518 VDNNGPYV
+518 
-526 RVDGELCESWED
+526 
-538 NSVYIDYFLDDED
+538 
-551 DWIDSWRVLSSEY
+551 
-564 IKNPVVSENG
+564 
-574 RYLVNKYYLSEIPE
+574 
-588 GTNVYSVKDTNELN
+588 DTNELD

-641 IDPYR
+641 IDPWR

-658 SENGRYLVRSWYVSE
+658 SENGRYLVGSWNVPE
-673 IPEGTKYYEYDWTDE
+673 IPEGTKYYEKDWTDE

-703 QFNVP
+703 QFNEP
-708 AWLED
+708 AWLKD
-713 TEMYKDSF
+713 TDYYKESF

-727 VATQAYRFYASLI
+727 NVTQVLRFYASLI
-740 DCNPNGVNELIDNIV
+740 DCNPNGANELIDNIV

-859 TRNESAMALSKST
+859 TRNESAMALSKAT

-895 QAAKDEIKRYGEV
+895 QAAKDEIKRYGDV

-924 VFYIPKDNPFETSE
+924 VFYIPEDDPFETSE

-956 KAGYFSNI
+956 KAGYFSDI

-969 SGALKIMCDV
+969 SGVLKIICDV

-1002 SLEAKVLQLGKEKY
+1002 SLEAKILQLGKEKH
-1016 PEAYRWRGDLYI
+1016 PEAYSWRGDLYI

>member
-1 MKKLFLLSLL
+1 MKKLFLLGLL
-11 AFFTFGIISCSSEG
+11 AFFTFGIISCNSEG

-56 DASINKSKKISNG
+56 DASINKSKTISNG

-114 TIEGG
+114 TIKGG
-119 EELNITDSSV
+119 EELKITDSSV
-129 KEINVNDDNSS
+129 EEINVNDDNSS

-160 ISSETT
+160 INSETT
-166 VESEKAPVISELN
+166 GESEKAPVIKELN

-190 GGTIENVVIN
+190 GGTIGNVVIN
-200 EASAESA
+200 EAGTESA

-246 LPEDVTPITI
+246 LPEGVTPITI
-256 KSISLGKGEGV
+256 KSISLDKGEGV

-279 TDLVV
+279 TDLAV

-291 SEKSV
+291 SKKSV

-312 AGTCTLSF
+312 VGTCTLSF

-354 EGHFDEGFAKIKLAY
+354 EGHFDEGFTKIKLAY

-485 DEGKYVIPAW
+485 EEGKYVIRAW
-495 RIGKVPEGTNVYSV
+495 RIGKVPEGTNVYSF
-509 KEIIEVGEY
+509 KKIIEVGEY

-538 NSVYIDYFLDDED
+538 DSVWVRCYLDDEG
-551 DWIDSWRVLSSEY
+551 DWIDPWRVLSSEY

-574 RYLVNKYYLSEIPE
+574 RYLVSKYDL
-588 GTNVYSVKDTNELN
+588 
-602 EYVYEDE
+602 
-609 SKRFVRVDGEL
+609 
-620 CESWEDNSVNIGC
+620 
-633 YLDDEGDW
+633 
-641 IDPYR
+641 
-646 VLSSEYIKNPVV
+646 
-658 SENGRYLVRSWYVSE
+658 SE

-688 DKRVLIYDNDSSLLA
+688 DKRVLIYDNDGLRHLP
-703 QFNVP
+703 QFNEP
-708 AWLED
+708 AWLKD
-713 TEMYKDSF
+713 TDYYKETF

-727 VATQAYRFYASLI
+727 ITTQAYRFYASLI
-740 DCNPNGVNELIDNIV
+740 DCNPNGANELIDNIV

-859 TRNESAMALSKST
+859 TRNESAMALSKAT

-979 EARTYEGGYDVAT
+979 EAWTGEDDYDVAT
-992 FEVTSDMSAE
+992 FEVTSDMTVE
-1002 SLEAKVLQLGKEKY
+1002 SLEAKVLQLGKEEY
-1016 PEAYRWRGDLYI
+1016 PEAYSWRGDLYI

-1051 GKMQIYGVRIEN
+1051 GKMPIYGIWIEN

>member
-1 MKKLFLLSLL
+1 MKKLFLLGLL
-11 AFFTFGIISCSSEG
+11 AFFTFGIISCNSEG

-114 TIEGG
+114 TIKGG
-119 EELNITDSSV
+119 EELSITDSSV

-160 ISSETT
+160 INSETT
-166 VESEKAPVISELN
+166 GESENAPVISELN

-190 GGTIENVVIN
+190 GGTIGNVVIN
-200 EASAESA
+200 EAGTESA

-228 ATKPGNI
+228 VTKPGNI
-235 VVSDNA
+235 VVSDSA

-246 LPEDVTPITI
+246 LPKDVTPITI

-291 SEKSV
+291 SKKSV

-312 AGTCTLSF
+312 VGTCTLSF

-451 CDESEEDSVLCSYH
+451 C
-465 FEEEGDLSSSAIW
+465 
-478 IKNPVLS
+478 
-485 DEGKYVIPAW
+485 
-495 RIGKVPEGTNVYSV
+495 
-509 KEIIEVGEY
+509 
-518 VDNNGPYV
+518 
-526 RVDGELCESWED
+526 ESWED
-538 NSVYIDYFLDDED
+538 DSVWVRCYLDDEG
-551 DWIDSWRVLSSEY
+551 DWIDPWRVLSSEY

-574 RYLVNKYYLSEIPE
+574 RYLVSKYDL
-588 GTNVYSVKDTNELN
+588 
-602 EYVYEDE
+602 
-609 SKRFVRVDGEL
+609 
-620 CESWEDNSVNIGC
+620 
-633 YLDDEGDW
+633 
-641 IDPYR
+641 
-646 VLSSEYIKNPVV
+646 
-658 SENGRYLVRSWYVSE
+658 SE

-688 DKRVLIYDNDSSLLA
+688 DKRVLIYDNDGLRHLP
-703 QFNVP
+703 QFNEP
-708 AWLED
+708 AWLKD
-713 TEMYKDSF
+713 TDYYKETF

-727 VATQAYRFYASLI
+727 ITTQAYRFYASLI
-740 DCNPNGVNELIDNIV
+740 DCNPNGANELIDNIV

-844 DHNFINDIIK
+844 DHNFINDIVK

-859 TRNESAMALSKST
+859 TRNESAMALSKAT

-979 EARTYEGGYDVAT
+979 EAWTGEDDYDVAT
-992 FEVTSDMSAE
+992 FEVTSDMTVE
-1002 SLEAKVLQLGKEKY
+1002 SLEAKVLQLGKEEY
-1016 PEAYRWRGDLYI
+1016 PEAYSWDGDLYI

-1051 GKMQIYGVRIEN
+1051 GKMPIYGIWIEN

>member
-32 VTSLTSMLNADSSNI
+32 ITSLTSMLNADSSNI

-140 INLVNDTNVEKINV
+140 INLVNDTNVKKINV

-160 ISSETT
+160 INSETT
-166 VESEKAPVISELN
+166 GESEKAPVISELN

-200 EASAESA
+200 EAGAESA

-228 ATKPGNI
+228 ASKPGNI

-296 MLNKVNSVVM
+296 MLNKLNSVVM
-306 GFDSSA
+306 GFDSSV

-328 GTINITVSETSKE
+328 GTINITVAETSKE

-354 EGHFDEGFAKIKLAY
+354 EGHFDEGFTKIKLAY

-419 WLEKYPT
+419 WLEKYPDY
-426 SRWVNLYDVYDAKY
+426 RRVDLYDVYDAKY
-440 HYGYVRVDGEL
+440 YYGYVRVDGEL
-451 CDESEEDSVLCSYH
+451 CDSSENGAVYAPYYLDG
-465 FEEEGDLSSSAIW
+465 EGDWINTWGVLSSEY

-485 DEGKYVIPAW
+485 DEGKYVIKA
-495 RIGKVPEGTNVYSV
+495 RDIENIPESTNVYSV
-509 KEIIEVGEY
+509 NSTGESKEFFDEEFVLSYETIYKLGEY
-518 VDNNGPYV
+518 ICE
-526 RVDGELCESWED
+526 DG
-538 NSVYIDYFLDDED
+538 Y
-551 DWIDSWRVLSSEY
+551 
-564 IKNPVVSENG
+564 
-574 RYLVNKYYLSEIPE
+574 
-588 GTNVYSVKDTNELN
+588 
-602 EYVYEDE
+602 
-609 SKRFVRVDGEL
+609 VRVDGEL
-620 CESWEDNSVNIGC
+620 CESWEDNSVNISC
-633 YLDDEGDW
+633 YLDDEDDW
-641 IDPYR
+641 IDSWG
-646 VLSSEYIKNPVV
+646 VLSSNYIKNPVV
-658 SENGRYLVRSWYVSE
+658 SENGRYLVRRWYVSE
-673 IPEGTKYYEYDWTDE
+673 IPEGTKYYEMDWTDE
-688 DKRVLIYDNDSSLLA
+688 DKRVLSYDDDGLRHLP
-703 QFNVP
+703 QFNEP
-708 AWLED
+708 AWLKD
-713 TEMYKDSF
+713 TDYYKETF

-727 VATQAYRFYASLI
+727 IVTQAYRFYASLV
-740 DCNPNGVNELIDNIV
+740 DCNPNGANELIDNIV

-844 DHNFINDIIK
+844 DHNYINDIIK

-859 TRNESAMALSKST
+859 TRNESAMALSKTT

-895 QAAKDEIKRYGEV
+895 QAAKDEIKRYGDV

-924 VFYIPKDNPFETSE
+924 VFYIPEDDPFETNE

-956 KAGYFSNI
+956 KAGYFSDI

-979 EARTYEGGYDVAT
+979 EAWTGEDDYDVET
-992 FEVTSDMSAE
+992 FEVTSDMTAE

-1016 PEAYRWRGDLYI
+1016 PEAYSWDGDLYI

-1051 GKMQIYGVRIEN
+1051 GKMYIYGVWIEN

>member
-114 TIEGG
+114 TIKGG

-140 INLVNDTNVEKINV
+140 INLVNDTNVKKINV

-166 VESEKAPVISELN
+166 GESEKAPVISELN
-179 VAPTVDNVDVS
+179 VDPTVDNVDVS

-200 EASAESA
+200 EAGTESA

-228 ATKPGNI
+228 ASKPGNI
-235 VVSDNA
+235 VVSDSA
-241 KDDVV
+241 KDDVD
-246 LPEDVTPITI
+246 LPDDVTTITI

-279 TDLVV
+279 TDLAV

-291 SEKSV
+291 SKKSV
-296 MLNKVNSVVM
+296 MLNKLNSVVM

-320 KYNDIAVE
+320 KYNGIAVE
-328 GTINITVSETSKE
+328 GTINITVAETSKE

-354 EGHFDEGFAKIKLAY
+354 EGHFDEGFTKIKLAY

-390 TDESVNKIMKEN
+390 TDESVNKIMKDN

-419 WLEKYPT
+419 WLEKYYDY
-426 SRWVNLYDVYDAKY
+426 RRVNLYDVYDAKY
-440 HYGYVRVDGEL
+440 YYGYVRVDGEL
-451 CDESEEDSVLCSYH
+451 CDSSENGAVYAPYYLDG
-465 FEEEGDLSSSAIW
+465 EGDWINTWGVLSSEY

-485 DEGKYVIPAW
+485 DEGKYVIKA
-495 RIGKVPEGTNVYSV
+495 RDIENIPESTNVYSV
-509 KEIIEVGEY
+509 NSTGESKEFFDEEFVLSYETIYKLGEY
-518 VDNNGPYV
+518 ICE
-526 RVDGELCESWED
+526 DG
-538 NSVYIDYFLDDED
+538 Y
-551 DWIDSWRVLSSEY
+551 
-564 IKNPVVSENG
+564 
-574 RYLVNKYYLSEIPE
+574 
-588 GTNVYSVKDTNELN
+588 
-602 EYVYEDE
+602 
-609 SKRFVRVDGEL
+609 VRVDGEL
-620 CESWEDNSVNIGC
+620 CESWEDNSVNISC
-633 YLDDEGDW
+633 YLDDEDDW
-641 IDPYR
+641 IDSWG
-646 VLSSEYIKNPVV
+646 VLSSNYIKNPVV
-658 SENGRYLVRSWYVSE
+658 SENGRYLVRSWNVSE
-673 IPEGTKYYEYDWTDE
+673 IPEGTKYYEKDWMGE
-688 DKRVLIYDNDSSLLA
+688 DKRVLSYDEDGLRYLA
-703 QFNVP
+703 QFNEP
-708 AWLED
+708 AWLKD
-713 TEMYKDSF
+713 TDLYKETF

-727 VATQAYRFYASLI
+727 IVTQASRFYASLI
-740 DCNPNGVNELIDNIV
+740 DCNPNGANELIDNIV

-859 TRNESAMALSKST
+859 TRNESAMALSKAT

-895 QAAKDEIKRYGEV
+895 QAAKDEIKRYGDV

-913 NQLKNSITNGT
+913 EQLKNSITDGT
-924 VFYIPKDNPFETSE
+924 VFYIPNDNPFQTNE

-956 KAGYFSNI
+956 KPGYFSDI

-979 EARTYEGGYDVAT
+979 EAWTDEGGYDVAT
-992 FEVTSDMSAE
+992 FEVTSDMTVE
-1002 SLEAKVLQLGKEKY
+1002 SLEAKVLQLGKEEY
-1016 PEAYRWRGDLYI
+1016 PEAYSWDGDLYI

-1051 GKMQIYGVRIEN
+1051 GKMQIYGIWIEN

>member
-1 MKKLFLLSLL
+1 MKKLFLLGLL
-11 AFFTFGIISCSSEG
+11 AFFTFGIISCNSEG

-32 VTSLTSMLNADSSNI
+32 VTSLTSMLNADSSDI

-114 TIEGG
+114 TIKGG
-119 EELNITDSSV
+119 EELSITDSSV

-160 ISSETT
+160 INSETT
-166 VESEKAPVISELN
+166 GESENAPVISELN

-190 GGTIENVVIN
+190 GGTIGNVVIN

-228 ATKPGNI
+228 VTKPGNI
-235 VVSDNA
+235 VVSDSA

-246 LPEDVTPITI
+246 LPKDVTPITI
-256 KSISLGKGEGV
+256 KSISLDKGEGV
-267 KYSYEVGDVFDY
+267 KYSYEVGDAFDY
-279 TDLVV
+279 TDLAV

-312 AGTCTLSF
+312 VGTCTLSF

-354 EGHFDEGFAKIKLAY
+354 EGHFDEGFTKIKLAY
-369 ANEQNDE
+369 ANEENDE

-419 WLEKYPT
+419 WLEKYP
-426 SRWVNLYDVYDAKY
+426 SANRVYLFDVYDAKDY
-440 HYGYVRVDGEL
+440 YG
-451 CDESEEDSVLCSYH
+451 
-465 FEEEGDLSSSAIW
+465 
-478 IKNPVLS
+478 
-485 DEGKYVIPAW
+485 
-495 RIGKVPEGTNVYSV
+495 
-509 KEIIEVGEY
+509 
-518 VDNNGPYV
+518 YV
-526 RVDGELCESWED
+526 RVDGELCESWEV
-538 NSVYIDYFLDDED
+538 NSVCISCYLDDEG
-551 DWIDSWRVLSSEY
+551 DWVDIWDYEHEDKY

-574 RYLVNKYYLSEIPE
+574 RYLVYKHDVP
-588 GTNVYSVKDTNELN
+588 
-602 EYVYEDE
+602 
-609 SKRFVRVDGEL
+609 
-620 CESWEDNSVNIGC
+620 
-633 YLDDEGDW
+633 
-641 IDPYR
+641 
-646 VLSSEYIKNPVV
+646 
-658 SENGRYLVRSWYVSE
+658 E
-673 IPEGTKYYEYDWTDE
+673 IPEGTKYYEYDYTD
-688 DKRVLIYDNDSSLLA
+688 DYKKILDYDNGSSLLA

-721 VGTTAT
+721 VGATAT
-727 VATQAYRFYASLI
+727 VTTQAYRFYASLI

-844 DHNFINDIIK
+844 DHNFINDIVK

-859 TRNESAMALSKST
+859 TRNESAMALSKAT

-895 QAAKDEIKRYGEV
+895 
-908 LKSAC
+908 
-913 NQLKNSITNGT
+913 
-924 VFYIPKDNPFETSE
+924 
-938 WNATKDNCWFGI
+938 
-950 DMGKLF
+950 
-956 KAGYFSNI
+956 
-964 VERTS
+964 
-969 SGALKIMCDV
+969 
-979 EARTYEGGYDVAT
+979 
-992 FEVTSDMSAE
+992 
-1002 SLEAKVLQLGKEKY
+1002 
-1016 PEAYRWRGDLYI
+1016 
-1028 NFNTELLDALLP
+1028 
-1040 GLGLNNHDGDG
+1040 
-1051 GKMQIYGVRIEN
+1051 
-1063 ENE
+1063 

>member
-32 VTSLTSMLNADSSNI
+32 ITSLTSMLNADSSNI

-160 ISSETT
+160 INSETT
-166 VESEKAPVISELN
+166 GESEKVPVISELN

-200 EASAESA
+200 EAGAESA

-241 KDDVV
+241 KDDVD
-246 LPEDVTPITI
+246 LPDDVTTITI
-256 KSISLGKGEGV
+256 KSISLDKGEGV

-279 TDLVV
+279 TDLAV

-296 MLNKVNSVVM
+296 MLNKLNSVVM
-306 GFDSSA
+306 GFDSSV

-328 GTINITVSETSKE
+328 GTINIAVSETSKE

-354 EGHFDEGFAKIKLAY
+354 EGHFDEGFTKIKLAY

-402 LGITNYPA
+402 LGITNYPS

-419 WLEKYPT
+419 WLEKYPDYG
-426 SRWVNLYDVYDAKY
+426 RVDLYDVYDAKY
-440 HYGYVRVDGEL
+440 YYGYVRVDGEL
-451 CDESEEDSVLCSYH
+451 CDESEKDSVLCSYH
-465 FEEEGDLSSSAIW
+465 FEEEGDLTSSAIW

-485 DEGKYVIPAW
+485 DEGKYVIQAW

-509 KEIIEVGEY
+509 K
-518 VDNNGPYV
+518 
-526 RVDGELCESWED
+526 
-538 NSVYIDYFLDDED
+538 
-551 DWIDSWRVLSSEY
+551 
-564 IKNPVVSENG
+564 
-574 RYLVNKYYLSEIPE
+574 
-588 GTNVYSVKDTNELN
+588 DTNELD

-620 CESWEDNSVNIGC
+620 CESWEDNSVNISC
-633 YLDDEGDW
+633 YLDGEDDW

-658 SENGRYLVRSWYVSE
+658 SENGRYLVRSWYVPE
-673 IPEGTKYYEYDWTDE
+673 IPEGTKYYEYDYTDE
-688 DKRVLIYDNDSSLLA
+688 RKEVLIYDNDSSLLA

-727 VATQAYRFYASLI
+727 VTTQAYRFYASLI
-740 DCNPNGVNELIDNIV
+740 DCNPNGANELIDNIV

-859 TRNESAMALSKST
+859 TRNESAMALSKAT
-872 FVDALDML
+872 FVDTLDML

-895 QAAKDEIKRYGEV
+895 QAAKDEIKRYGDV

-924 VFYIPKDNPFETSE
+924 VFYIPEDDPFETNE

-956 KAGYFSNI
+956 KAGYFSDI

-969 SGALKIMCDV
+969 SGALKIVCDV

-992 FEVTSDMSAE
+992 FEVTSDMTAE
-1002 SLEAKVLQLGKEKY
+1002 SLEAKILQLGKEEY
-1016 PEAYRWRGDLYI
+1016 PEAYSWRGDLYI

>member
-1 MKKLFLLSLL
+1 MKKLFLLGLL
-11 AFFTFGIISCSSEG
+11 AFFTFGIISCNSEG

-114 TIEGG
+114 TIKGG

-140 INLVNDTNVEKINV
+140 INLVNDTNVKKINV

-166 VESEKAPVISELN
+166 GESEKAPVISELN
-179 VAPTVDNVDVS
+179 VDPTVDNVDVS
-190 GGTIENVVIN
+190 GGTIENIVIN
-200 EASAESA
+200 ESGSESA

-228 ATKPGNI
+228 ASKPGNI
-235 VVSDNA
+235 VVSDSA
-241 KDDVV
+241 KDDVD
-246 LPEDVTPITI
+246 LPDDVTTITI

-279 TDLVV
+279 TDLAV

-291 SEKSV
+291 SKKSV
-296 MLNKVNSVVM
+296 MLNKLNSVVM

-320 KYNDIAVE
+320 KYNGIAVE
-328 GTINITVSETSKE
+328 GTINITVAETSKE

-354 EGHFDEGFAKIKLAY
+354 EGHFDEGFTKIKLAY

-390 TDESVNKIMKEN
+390 TDESVNKIMKDN

-419 WLEKYPT
+419 WLEKYYDY
-426 SRWVNLYDVYDAKY
+426 RRVNLYDVYDAKY
-440 HYGYVRVDGEL
+440 YYGYVRVDGEL
-451 CDESEEDSVLCSYH
+451 CDSSENGAVYAPYYLDG
-465 FEEEGDLSSSAIW
+465 EGDWINTWGVLSSEY

-485 DEGKYVIPAW
+485 DEGKYVIKA
-495 RIGKVPEGTNVYSV
+495 RDIENIPESTNVYSV
-509 KEIIEVGEY
+509 NSTGESKEFFDEEFVLSYETIYKLGEY
-518 VDNNGPYV
+518 ICE
-526 RVDGELCESWED
+526 DG
-538 NSVYIDYFLDDED
+538 Y
-551 DWIDSWRVLSSEY
+551 
-564 IKNPVVSENG
+564 
-574 RYLVNKYYLSEIPE
+574 
-588 GTNVYSVKDTNELN
+588 
-602 EYVYEDE
+602 
-609 SKRFVRVDGEL
+609 VRVDGEL
-620 CESWEDNSVNIGC
+620 CESWEDNSVNISC
-633 YLDDEGDW
+633 YLDDEDDW
-641 IDPYR
+641 IDSWG
-646 VLSSEYIKNPVV
+646 VLSSNYIKNPVV
-658 SENGRYLVRSWYVSE
+658 SENGRYLVRSWNVSE
-673 IPEGTKYYEYDWTDE
+673 IPEGTKYYEKDWMGE
-688 DKRVLIYDNDSSLLA
+688 DKRVLSYDEDGLRYLA
-703 QFNVP
+703 QFNEP
-708 AWLED
+708 AWLKD
-713 TEMYKDSF
+713 TDLYKETF

-727 VATQAYRFYASLI
+727 IVTQAYRFYASLI
-740 DCNPNGVNELIDNIV
+740 DCNPNGANELIDNIV

-859 TRNESAMALSKST
+859 TRNESAMALSKAT

-895 QAAKDEIKRYGEV
+895 QAAKDEIKRYGDV

-979 EARTYEGGYDVAT
+979 EAWTDEGGYDVAT
-992 FEVTSDMSAE
+992 FEVTSDMTVE
-1002 SLEAKVLQLGKEKY
+1002 SLEAKVLQLGKEEY
-1016 PEAYRWRGDLYI
+1016 PEAYSWDGDLYI

-1051 GKMQIYGVRIEN
+1051 GKMQIYGIWIEN

>member
-1 MKKLFLLSLL
+1 MKKLFLLGLL
-11 AFFTFGIISCSSEG
+11 AFFTFGIISCNSEG

-114 TIEGG
+114 TIKGG
-119 EELNITDSSV
+119 EELSITDSSV

-160 ISSETT
+160 INSETT
-166 VESEKAPVISELN
+166 GESENAPVIKELN

-190 GGTIENVVIN
+190 GGTIGNVVIN
-200 EASAESA
+200 EAGTESA

-246 LPEDVTPITI
+246 LPEGVTPITI

-291 SEKSV
+291 SKKSV

-312 AGTCTLSF
+312 VGTCTLSF

-390 TDESVNKIMKEN
+390 TDESVNKIMKDN

-419 WLEKYPT
+419 WLEKYYDY
-426 SRWVNLYDVYDAKY
+426 RRVNLYDVYDAKY

-451 CDESEEDSVLCSYH
+451 CDESEEDSVYAPYYLD
-465 FEEEGDLSSSAIW
+465 EEDDWIYTWHVLSSNR

-485 DEGKYVIPAW
+485 DEGKYVIEAW
-495 RIGKVPEGTNVYSV
+495 EIGIVPEDTNVYSV
-509 KEIIEVGEY
+509 IDTDESKEFYDEESGASYGLTIYELGEY
-518 VDNNGPYV
+518 IGKDGYI

-538 NSVYIDYFLDDED
+538 DSVNIRCYLDDED
-551 DWIDSWRVLSSEY
+551 DWIDPWRVLSSEY

-574 RYLVNKYYLSEIPE
+574 RYLV
-588 GTNVYSVKDTNELN
+588 G
-602 EYVYEDE
+602 
-609 SKRFVRVDGEL
+609 
-620 CESWEDNSVNIGC
+620 SWN
-633 YLDDEGDW
+633 
-641 IDPYR
+641 
-646 VLSSEYIKNPVV
+646 
-658 SENGRYLVRSWYVSE
+658 VSE
-673 IPEGTKYYEYDWTDE
+673 IPEGTKYYEMDWTDE
-688 DKRVLIYDNDSSLLA
+688 YKRVLIYDDDGLRYLP
-703 QFNVP
+703 QFNEP
-708 AWLED
+708 AWLKD
-713 TEMYKDSF
+713 TDLYKETF

-727 VATQAYRFYASLI
+727 IVTQAYRFYASLI

-859 TRNESAMALSKST
+859 TRNESAMTLSKAT

-895 QAAKDEIKRYGEV
+895 QAAKDEIKRYGDV

-950 DMGKLF
+950 DMEKLF

-969 SGALKIMCDV
+969 SGVLKIMCDV

-1002 SLEAKVLQLGKEKY
+1002 SLEAKILQLGKEEY
-1016 PEAYRWRGDLYI
+1016 PEAYSWDGDLYI

-1051 GKMQIYGVRIEN
+1051 GKMQIYGIWIEN

>member
-1 MKKLFLLSLL
+1 MKKLFLLGLL
-11 AFFTFGIISCSSEG
+11 AFFTFGIISCNSEG

-114 TIEGG
+114 TIKGG
-119 EELNITDSSV
+119 EELSITDSSV

-160 ISSETT
+160 INSETT
-166 VESEKAPVISELN
+166 GESEKAPVIKELN

-190 GGTIENVVIN
+190 GGTIGNVVIN
-200 EASAESA
+200 EAGTESA

-246 LPEDVTPITI
+246 LPEGVTPITI
-256 KSISLGKGEGV
+256 KSISLDKGEGV

-291 SEKSV
+291 SKKSV

-312 AGTCTLSF
+312 VGTCTLSF

-419 WLEKYPT
+419 WLEKYP
-426 SRWVNLYDVYDAKY
+426 SAKRVYLFDVYDAKY
-440 HYGYVRVDGEL
+440 
-451 CDESEEDSVLCSYH
+451 S
-465 FEEEGDLSSSAIW
+465 
-478 IKNPVLS
+478 
-485 DEGKYVIPAW
+485 
-495 RIGKVPEGTNVYSV
+495 
-509 KEIIEVGEY
+509 
-518 VDNNGPYV
+518 NNYI

-538 NSVYIDYFLDDED
+538 NSVCISCYLDDEG
-551 DWIDSWRVLSSEY
+551 DWVDIWDYEHEDKY
-564 IKNPVVSENG
+564 IKNPVVSEDG
-574 RYLVNKYYLSEIPE
+574 RYLVYKH
-588 GTNVYSVKDTNELN
+588 
-602 EYVYEDE
+602 
-609 SKRFVRVDGEL
+609 
-620 CESWEDNSVNIGC
+620 
-633 YLDDEGDW
+633 
-641 IDPYR
+641 
-646 VLSSEYIKNPVV
+646 
-658 SENGRYLVRSWYVSE
+658 YVSK
-673 IPEGTKYYEYDWTDE
+673 IPEGTKYYEYDWTGDYKKIL
-688 DKRVLIYDNDSSLLA
+688 DYDDNSSLLA
-703 QFNVP
+703 QFNEP
-708 AWLED
+708 AWLKD
-713 TEMYKDSF
+713 TDYYKDSF

-727 VATQAYRFYASLI
+727 IATQAYRFYASLV
-740 DCNPNGVNELIDNIV
+740 DCNPNGANELIDNIV

-844 DHNFINDIIK
+844 DHNYINDIIK

-859 TRNESAMALSKST
+859 TRNESAMALSKAT

-895 QAAKDEIKRYGEV
+895 QAAKDEIKRYGDV

-956 KAGYFSNI
+956 KAGYFSDI

-969 SGALKIMCDV
+969 SGALKIICDV
-979 EARTYEGGYDVAT
+979 EAWTGEDDYDVAT

-1002 SLEAKVLQLGKEKY
+1002 SLEAKILQLGKEEY
-1016 PEAYRWRGDLYI
+1016 PEAYSWRGDLYI

-1051 GKMQIYGVRIEN
+1051 GKMQIYGIWIEN

>member
-1 MKKLFLLSLL
+1 MKKLFLLGLL
-11 AFFTFGIISCSSEG
+11 AFFTFGIISCNSEG

-56 DASINKSKKISNG
+56 DASINKSKTISNG

-114 TIEGG
+114 TIKGG
-119 EELNITDSSV
+119 EELKITDSSV

-160 ISSETT
+160 INSETT
-166 VESEKAPVISELN
+166 GESENAPVISELN

-190 GGTIENVVIN
+190 GGTIGNVVIN
-200 EASAESA
+200 EAGTESA

-291 SEKSV
+291 LKKSV

-354 EGHFDEGFAKIKLAY
+354 EGHFDEGFTKIKLAY
-369 ANEQNDE
+369 ANEENDE

-426 SRWVNLYDVYDAKY
+426 YRRVDLYDVYDAKDY
-440 HYGYVRVDGEL
+440 YG
-451 CDESEEDSVLCSYH
+451 
-465 FEEEGDLSSSAIW
+465 
-478 IKNPVLS
+478 
-485 DEGKYVIPAW
+485 
-495 RIGKVPEGTNVYSV
+495 
-509 KEIIEVGEY
+509 
-518 VDNNGPYV
+518 YV
-526 RVDGELCESWED
+526 RVDGELCESWE
-538 NSVYIDYFLDDED
+538 V
-551 DWIDSWRVLSSEY
+551 
-564 IKNPVVSENG
+564 
-574 RYLVNKYYLSEIPE
+574 
-588 GTNVYSVKDTNELN
+588 
-602 EYVYEDE
+602 
-609 SKRFVRVDGEL
+609 
-620 CESWEDNSVNIGC
+620 NSVNIRC

-641 IDPYR
+641 IDPWR

-658 SENGRYLVRSWYVSE
+658 SENGRYLVRSWYVPE
-673 IPEGTKYYEYDWTDE
+673 IPEGTKYYEYDYTD
-688 DKRVLIYDNDSSLLA
+688 DYKKILDYDNGSSLLA

-727 VATQAYRFYASLI
+727 VTTQAYRFYASLV

-844 DHNFINDIIK
+844 DHNFINDIVK

-859 TRNESAMALSKST
+859 TRNESAMALSKAT

-895 QAAKDEIKRYGEV
+895 QAAKDEIKRYGDV

-913 NQLKNSITNGT
+913 NQLKNSITNET

-938 WNATKDNCWFGI
+938 WNATKDNCWLGI

-969 SGALKIMCDV
+969 SGALKIICDV
-979 EARTYEGGYDVAT
+979 EAWTDEDDYVVAT
-992 FEVTSDMSAE
+992 FEVTSDMTVE
-1002 SLEAKVLQLGKEKY
+1002 SLEAKVLQLGKEEY
-1016 PEAYRWRGDLYI
+1016 PEAYGWDGDLYI

-1051 GKMQIYGVRIEN
+1051 GKMQIYGIWIEN

>member
-11 AFFTFGIISCSSEG
+11 FFFTFGIISCSSEG

-32 VTSLTSMLNADSSNI
+32 ITSLTSMLNADSSNI

-114 TIEGG
+114 TIKGG

-160 ISSETT
+160 INSETT
-166 VESEKAPVISELN
+166 GESEKAPVISELN
-179 VAPTVDNVDVS
+179 VDPTVDNVDVS
-190 GGTIENVVIN
+190 GGTIENIVIN
-200 EASAESA
+200 ESGSESA

-217 IEKVESKDETG
+217 IKKVESKNETG
-228 ATKPGNI
+228 ASKPGNI

-241 KDDVV
+241 KDDVI

-256 KSISLGKGEGV
+256 KSILLGKGEGV

-279 TDLVV
+279 TDLAV

-291 SEKSV
+291 SEKSI
-296 MLNKVNSVVM
+296 MLNKLNSVVM

-320 KYNDIAVE
+320 KYNDIAVV
-328 GTINITVSETSKE
+328 GTINITVAETSKE

-354 EGHFDEGFAKIKLAY
+354 EGHFDEGFTKIKLAY

-376 TKMYYALVELASIS
+376 TKMYYSLVELASIS

-402 LGITNYPA
+402 LGITNYPS

-419 WLEKYPT
+419 WLEKYPDY
-426 SRWVNLYDVYDAKY
+426 RRVNLYDVYDAKY

-451 CDESEEDSVLCSYH
+451 CDESEKDSVYAPYYLDK
-465 FEEEGDLSSSAIW
+465 EGDWIYTWSVLSSEY

-485 DEGKYVIPAW
+485 DEGKYVIEACH
-495 RIGKVPEGTNVYSV
+495 IGKVSEGTNVYSV
-509 KEIIEVGEY
+509 
-518 VDNNGPYV
+518 
-526 RVDGELCESWED
+526 
-538 NSVYIDYFLDDED
+538 ID
-551 DWIDSWRVLSSEY
+551 
-564 IKNPVVSENG
+564 
-574 RYLVNKYYLSEIPE
+574 
-588 GTNVYSVKDTNELN
+588 T
-602 EYVYEDE
+602 DE
-609 SKRFVRVDGEL
+609 SKEFYDEESGASYGLTIYELGEYIGKDGYIRVDGEL

-641 IDPYR
+641 IDPWR
-646 VLSSEYIKNPVV
+646 VLSPEYIKNPVV
-658 SENGRYLVRSWYVSE
+658 SENGRYLVRSWNVPE
-673 IPEGTKYYEYDWTDE
+673 IPEGTKYYQWAYAG
-688 DKRVLIYDNDSSLLA
+688 DKRVLSYDDDGLRHLA
-703 QFNVP
+703 QFNEP
-708 AWLED
+708 AWLKD
-713 TEMYKDSF
+713 TDLYKETF

-727 VATQAYRFYASLI
+727 IVTQAYRFYASLI
-740 DCNPNGVNELIDNIV
+740 DCNPNGANELIDNIV

-859 TRNESAMALSKST
+859 TRNESAMALSKTT

-895 QAAKDEIKRYGEV
+895 QAAKDEIKRYGDV

-956 KAGYFSNI
+956 KAGYFSDI

-979 EARTYEGGYDVAT
+979 EVWTGEDDYDVAT
-992 FEVTSDMSAE
+992 FEVTSDMTAE

-1016 PEAYRWRGDLYI
+1016 PEADGWDGDLYI

-1051 GKMQIYGVRIEN
+1051 GKMQIYGVWIEN

>member
-1 MKKLFLLSLL
+1 MKKLFLLGLL
-11 AFFTFGIISCSSEG
+11 AFFTFGIISCNSEG

-93 VISEVARGKITLI
+93 VISEVARGKITLR

-114 TIEGG
+114 TIKGG
-119 EELNITDSSV
+119 EELSITDSSV

-160 ISSETT
+160 INSETT
-166 VESEKAPVISELN
+166 GESEKAPVIKELN

-190 GGTIENVVIN
+190 GGTIGNVVIN
-200 EASAESA
+200 EAGTESA

-246 LPEDVTPITI
+246 LPEGVTPITI
-256 KSISLGKGEGV
+256 KSISLDKGEGV

-291 SEKSV
+291 SKKSV

-312 AGTCTLSF
+312 VGTCTLSF

-451 CDESEEDSVLCSYH
+451 C
-465 FEEEGDLSSSAIW
+465 
-478 IKNPVLS
+478 
-485 DEGKYVIPAW
+485 
-495 RIGKVPEGTNVYSV
+495 
-509 KEIIEVGEY
+509 
-518 VDNNGPYV
+518 
-526 RVDGELCESWED
+526 ESWED
-538 NSVYIDYFLDDED
+538 DSVWVRCYLDDEG
-551 DWIDSWRVLSSEY
+551 DWIDPWRVLSSEY

-574 RYLVNKYYLSEIPE
+574 RYLVSKYDL
-588 GTNVYSVKDTNELN
+588 
-602 EYVYEDE
+602 
-609 SKRFVRVDGEL
+609 
-620 CESWEDNSVNIGC
+620 
-633 YLDDEGDW
+633 
-641 IDPYR
+641 
-646 VLSSEYIKNPVV
+646 
-658 SENGRYLVRSWYVSE
+658 SE

-688 DKRVLIYDNDSSLLA
+688 DKRVLIYDNDGLRHLP
-703 QFNVP
+703 QFNEP
-708 AWLED
+708 AWLKD
-713 TEMYKDSF
+713 TDYYKETF

-727 VATQAYRFYASLI
+727 ITTQAYRFYASLI
-740 DCNPNGVNELIDNIV
+740 DCNPNGANELIDNIV

-859 TRNESAMALSKST
+859 TRNESAMALSKAT

-895 QAAKDEIKRYGEV
+895 QAAKDEIKRYGDV

-950 DMGKLF
+950 DMGNLF

-979 EARTYEGGYDVAT
+979 EAWTYEDDYDVAT
-992 FEVTSDMSAE
+992 FEVTSDMTAE

-1016 PEAYRWRGDLYI
+1016 PEAYAWYGMVCV

-1051 GKMQIYGVRIEN
+1051 GKMQISRVWIEN

>member
-1 MKKLFLLSLL
+1 MKKLFLLGLL
-11 AFFTFGIISCSSEG
+11 AFFTFGIISCNSEG

-32 VTSLTSMLNADSSNI
+32 VTSLTSMLNADSSDI

-114 TIEGG
+114 TIKGG
-119 EELNITDSSV
+119 EELSITDSSV

-160 ISSETT
+160 INSETT
-166 VESEKAPVISELN
+166 GESEKAPVISELN

-200 EASAESA
+200 EAGAESA

-217 IEKVESKDETG
+217 IEKVESKDEIG

-235 VVSDNA
+235 VVSDSA

-246 LPEDVTPITI
+246 LPKDVTPITI

-291 SEKSV
+291 SKKSV

-312 AGTCTLSF
+312 VGTCTLSF
-320 KYNDIAVE
+320 KYNGIAVE
-328 GTINITVSETSKE
+328 GTINITVAETSKE
-341 WKVLLNQGIELIC
+341 WKSLLNQGIELIC

-426 SRWVNLYDVYDAKY
+426 YRRVSLYDVYDADE
-440 HYGYVRVDGEL
+440 GFCVRVDG
-451 CDESEEDSVLCSYH
+451 D
-465 FEEEGDLSSSAIW
+465 
-478 IKNPVLS
+478 
-485 DEGKYVIPAW
+485 
-495 RIGKVPEGTNVYSV
+495 
-509 KEIIEVGEY
+509 
-518 VDNNGPYV
+518 
-526 RVDGELCESWED
+526 LCESWED
-538 NSVYIDYFLDDED
+538 DSV
-551 DWIDSWRVLSSEY
+551 W
-564 IKNPVVSENG
+564 
-574 RYLVNKYYLSEIPE
+574 
-588 GTNVYSVKDTNELN
+588 
-602 EYVYEDE
+602 
-609 SKRFVRVDGEL
+609 VR
-620 CESWEDNSVNIGC
+620 C

-641 IDPYR
+641 LDPYYYNNY
-646 VLSSEYIKNPVV
+646 EEMYIKNPVA
-658 SENGRYLVRSWYVSE
+658 SENGRYLVSKYDLSD
-673 IPEGTKYYEYDWTDE
+673 IPEGTKRYGYDYTDE
-688 DKRVLIYDNDSSLLA
+688 RKEVLIYDNGSSLLA

-721 VGTTAT
+721 VGATAT
-727 VATQAYRFYASLI
+727 VTTQAYRFYASLI
-740 DCNPNGVNELIDNIV
+740 DCNPNGANELIDNIV

-895 QAAKDEIKRYGEV
+895 QAAKDEIKRYGDV

-938 WNATKDNCWFGI
+938 WNATKDNCWLGI

-969 SGALKIMCDV
+969 SGVLKIMCDV

-1002 SLEAKVLQLGKEKY
+1002 SLEAKILQLGKEKH
-1016 PEAYRWRGDLYI
+1016 PEAYSWRGDLYI

>member
-11 AFFTFGIISCSSEG
+11 AFFTFGIISCNSEG

-114 TIEGG
+114 TIKGG

-140 INLVNDTNVEKINV
+140 INLVNDTNVKKINV

-166 VESEKAPVISELN
+166 GESEKAPVISELN

-190 GGTIENVVIN
+190 GGTIGNVVIN
-200 EASAESA
+200 EAGAESA

-235 VVSDNA
+235 VVSDSA
-241 KDDVV
+241 KDDVD
-246 LPEDVTPITI
+246 LPEDVTTITI
-256 KSISLGKGEGV
+256 KSISLDKGEGV

-279 TDLVV
+279 TDLAV

-296 MLNKVNSVVM
+296 MLNKLNSVVM

-328 GTINITVSETSKE
+328 GTINITVVETSKE

-354 EGHFDEGFAKIKLAY
+354 EGHFDEGFTKIKLAY

-419 WLEKYPT
+419 WLEKYP
-426 SRWVNLYDVYDAKY
+426 SAKRVYLFDVYDAKY
-440 HYGYVRVDGEL
+440 SNDY
-451 CDESEEDSVLCSYH
+451 
-465 FEEEGDLSSSAIW
+465 I
-478 IKNPVLS
+478 
-485 DEGKYVIPAW
+485 
-495 RIGKVPEGTNVYSV
+495 
-509 KEIIEVGEY
+509 
-518 VDNNGPYV
+518 

-538 NSVYIDYFLDDED
+538 NSVRISCYLDDEG
-551 DWIDSWRVLSSEY
+551 DWVDIWDYEHEDKY
-564 IKNPVVSENG
+564 IKNPVVSEDG
-574 RYLVNKYYLSEIPE
+574 RYLVYKH
-588 GTNVYSVKDTNELN
+588 
-602 EYVYEDE
+602 
-609 SKRFVRVDGEL
+609 
-620 CESWEDNSVNIGC
+620 
-633 YLDDEGDW
+633 
-641 IDPYR
+641 
-646 VLSSEYIKNPVV
+646 
-658 SENGRYLVRSWYVSE
+658 YVSK
-673 IPEGTKYYEYDWTDE
+673 IPEGTKYYEYDYTD
-688 DKRVLIYDNDSSLLA
+688 DYKKILDYDNDSSLLA
-703 QFNVP
+703 QFNEP
-708 AWLED
+708 AWLKD
-713 TEMYKDSF
+713 TDYYKESF

-727 VATQAYRFYASLI
+727 NVTQAFRFYASLI
-740 DCNPNGVNELIDNIV
+740 DCNPNGANELIDNIV

-859 TRNESAMALSKST
+859 TRNESAMALSKAT

-895 QAAKDEIKRYGEV
+895 QAAKDEIKRYGDV

-924 VFYIPKDNPFETSE
+924 VFYIPEDDPFETNE

-979 EARTYEGGYDVAT
+979 EAWTYEDDYDVET
-992 FEVTSDMSAE
+992 FEVTSDMTAE
-1002 SLEAKVLQLGKEKY
+1002 SLEAKILQLGKEEY
-1016 PEAYRWRGDLYI
+1016 PEAYSWRGDLYI

-1051 GKMQIYGVRIEN
+1051 GKMQIYGVWIEN

>member
-25 FEEERED
+25 FEEERD
-32 VTSLTSMLNADSSNI
+32 DITSLTSMLNADSSNI

-69 NFGGKTLTV
+69 NFNGKTLTV

-114 TIEGG
+114 TIKGG
-119 EELNITDSSV
+119 EELKITDSSV

-160 ISSETT
+160 INSETT
-166 VESEKAPVISELN
+166 GESEKAPVISELN

-190 GGTIENVVIN
+190 GGTIGNVVIN
-200 EASAESA
+200 EAGAESA

-241 KDDVV
+241 KDDVS

-279 TDLVV
+279 TDLTVK
-284 VITYSDD
+284 ITYSDD
-291 SEKSV
+291 SLKSII
-296 MLNKVNSVVM
+296 LNKLNSVVM

-312 AGTCTLSF
+312 VGTCTLSF

-328 GTINITVSETSKE
+328 GTINISVAETSKE
-341 WKVLLNQGIELIC
+341 WKLLLNQGIELIC
-354 EGHFDEGFAKIKLAY
+354 EGHFDEGFTKIKAAY
-369 ANEQNDE
+369 DIEKNDE
-376 TKMYYALVELASIS
+376 TKMYYSLVELASIS

-426 SRWVNLYDVYDAKY
+426 YRRVNLYDVYDAKY
-440 HYGYVRVDGEL
+440 YYG
-451 CDESEEDSVLCSYH
+451 
-465 FEEEGDLSSSAIW
+465 
-478 IKNPVLS
+478 
-485 DEGKYVIPAW
+485 
-495 RIGKVPEGTNVYSV
+495 
-509 KEIIEVGEY
+509 
-518 VDNNGPYV
+518 YV

-538 NSVYIDYFLDDED
+538 
-551 DWIDSWRVLSSEY
+551 DS
-564 IKNPVVSENG
+564 
-574 RYLVNKYYLSEIPE
+574 
-588 GTNVYSVKDTNELN
+588 
-602 EYVYEDE
+602 
-609 SKRFVRVDGEL
+609 VRVR
-620 CESWEDNSVNIGC
+620 C

-641 IDPYR
+641 LDPYYYNNY
-646 VLSSEYIKNPVV
+646 EEMYIKNPVA
-658 SENGRYLVRSWYVSE
+658 SENGRYLVSKYDLSE

-727 VATQAYRFYASLI
+727 ITTQAYRFYASLI
-740 DCNPNGVNELIDNIV
+740 DCNPNGANELIDNIV

-778 IPAKV
+778 IPVKV
-783 IETLNLEELLG
+783 IETLNLEGLLG

-831 TELKSLFNSNESF
+831 TELKSLFNSDESF

-859 TRNESAMALSKST
+859 TRNESAMAKSKAT
-872 FVDALDML
+872 FIDALEML

-895 QAAKDEIKRYGEV
+895 QAAKDEIKRYGDV

-979 EARTYEGGYDVAT
+979 EAWTYEDDYDVAT
-992 FEVTSDMSAE
+992 FEVTSDMTAE
-1002 SLEAKVLQLGKEKY
+1002 SLEAKILQLGQENY
-1016 PEAYRWRGDLYI
+1016 PEADSWYGRLYM
-1028 NFNTELLDALLP
+1028 NLNTGLLDALLP

-1051 GKMQIYGVRIEN
+1051 GKMQISRVYIEN

>member
-1 MKKLFLLSLL
+1 MKKLFLLGLL
-11 AFFTFGIISCSSEG
+11 AFFTFGIISCNSEG

-114 TIEGG
+114 TIKGG
-119 EELNITDSSV
+119 EELSITDSSV

-160 ISSETT
+160 INSETT
-166 VESEKAPVISELN
+166 GESEKAPVIKELN

-200 EASAESA
+200 EAGAESA

-279 TDLVV
+279 TDLAV

-291 SEKSV
+291 SKKSV

-312 AGTCTLSF
+312 VGTCTLSF

-419 WLEKYPT
+419 WLESYPT
-426 SRWVNLYDVYDAKY
+426 SRWVDLYDVYDAKDY
-440 HYGYVRVDGEL
+440 YG
-451 CDESEEDSVLCSYH
+451 
-465 FEEEGDLSSSAIW
+465 
-478 IKNPVLS
+478 
-485 DEGKYVIPAW
+485 
-495 RIGKVPEGTNVYSV
+495 
-509 KEIIEVGEY
+509 
-518 VDNNGPYV
+518 YV

-538 NSVYIDYFLDDED
+538 NSVRISCYLDDEG
-551 DWIDSWRVLSSEY
+551 DWLDPDYYNNYEAMY
-564 IKNPVVSENG
+564 IKNPVVSEDG
-574 RYLVNKYYLSEIPE
+574 RYLVYKH
-588 GTNVYSVKDTNELN
+588 
-602 EYVYEDE
+602 
-609 SKRFVRVDGEL
+609 
-620 CESWEDNSVNIGC
+620 
-633 YLDDEGDW
+633 
-641 IDPYR
+641 
-646 VLSSEYIKNPVV
+646 
-658 SENGRYLVRSWYVSE
+658 YVSK
-673 IPEGTKYYEYDWTDE
+673 IPEGTKYYEYDWTGDYKKIL
-688 DKRVLIYDNDSSLLA
+688 DYDDNSSLLA
-703 QFNVP
+703 QFNEP
-708 AWLED
+708 AWLKD
-713 TEMYKDSF
+713 TDYYKESF
-721 VGTTAT
+721 VGATAT
-727 VATQAYRFYASLI
+727 ITTQAYRFYASLI
-740 DCNPNGVNELIDNIV
+740 DCNPNGANELIDNIV

-859 TRNESAMALSKST
+859 TRNESAMALSKAT

-913 NQLKNSITNGT
+913 NQLKNSITNRT

-979 EARTYEGGYDVAT
+979 EAWTGEDDYDVAT

-1002 SLEAKVLQLGKEKY
+1002 SLEAKILQLGKEKH
-1016 PEAYRWRGDLYI
+1016 PEAYSWDGDLYI
-1028 NFNTELLDALLP
+1028 NFNTELLDVLLP

-1051 GKMQIYGVRIEN
+1051 GKMQIYGIWIEN

>member
-1 MKKLFLLSLL
+1 MKKLFLLGLL
-11 AFFTFGIISCSSEG
+11 AFFTFGIISCNSEG

-114 TIEGG
+114 TIKGG
-119 EELNITDSSV
+119 EELSITDSSV

-160 ISSETT
+160 INSETT
-166 VESEKAPVISELN
+166 GESEKAPVIKELN

-190 GGTIENVVIN
+190 GGTIGNVVIN
-200 EASAESA
+200 EAGTESA

-246 LPEDVTPITI
+246 LPEGVTPITI

-291 SEKSV
+291 SKKSV

-312 AGTCTLSF
+312 VGTCTLSF

-419 WLEKYPT
+419 WLEKYP
-426 SRWVNLYDVYDAKY
+426 SAKRVYLFDVYDAKY
-440 HYGYVRVDGEL
+440 SNDY
-451 CDESEEDSVLCSYH
+451 
-465 FEEEGDLSSSAIW
+465 I
-478 IKNPVLS
+478 
-485 DEGKYVIPAW
+485 
-495 RIGKVPEGTNVYSV
+495 
-509 KEIIEVGEY
+509 
-518 VDNNGPYV
+518 

-538 NSVYIDYFLDDED
+538 NSVRISCYLDDEG
-551 DWIDSWRVLSSEY
+551 DWLDPDYYNNYEAMY
-564 IKNPVVSENG
+564 IKNPVVSEDG
-574 RYLVNKYYLSEIPE
+574 RYLVYKH
-588 GTNVYSVKDTNELN
+588 
-602 EYVYEDE
+602 
-609 SKRFVRVDGEL
+609 
-620 CESWEDNSVNIGC
+620 
-633 YLDDEGDW
+633 
-641 IDPYR
+641 
-646 VLSSEYIKNPVV
+646 
-658 SENGRYLVRSWYVSE
+658 YVSK
-673 IPEGTKYYEYDWTDE
+673 IPEGTKYYEYDWTGDYKKIL
-688 DKRVLIYDNDSSLLA
+688 DYDDNSSLLA
-703 QFNVP
+703 QFNEP
-708 AWLED
+708 AWLKD
-713 TEMYKDSF
+713 TDYYKESF
-721 VGTTAT
+721 VGATAT
-727 VATQAYRFYASLI
+727 ITTQAYRFYASLI
-740 DCNPNGVNELIDNIV
+740 DCNPNGANELIDNIV

-859 TRNESAMALSKST
+859 TRNESAMTLSKAT

-979 EARTYEGGYDVAT
+979 EARTDEDDYDVAT
-992 FEVTSDMSAE
+992 FEVTSDMTAE
-1002 SLEAKVLQLGKEKY
+1002 SLEAKVLQLGKEEY
-1016 PEAYRWRGDLYI
+1016 PEAYSWRGDLYI

>member
-1 MKKLFLLSLL
+1 MKKLFLLGLL
-11 AFFTFGIISCSSEG
+11 AFFTFGIISCNSEG

-93 VISEVARGKITLI
+93 VISEVARGKITLR

-114 TIEGG
+114 TIKGG
-119 EELNITDSSV
+119 EELSITDSSV

-140 INLVNDTNVEKINV
+140 VNLVNDTNVEKINV

-160 ISSETT
+160 INSETT
-166 VESEKAPVISELN
+166 GESEKAPVIKELN

-190 GGTIENVVIN
+190 GGTIGNVVIN
-200 EASAESA
+200 EAGTESA

-246 LPEDVTPITI
+246 LPEGVTPITI
-256 KSISLGKGEGV
+256 KSISLDKGEGV

-291 SEKSV
+291 SKKSV

-312 AGTCTLSF
+312 VGTCTLSF

-451 CDESEEDSVLCSYH
+451 C
-465 FEEEGDLSSSAIW
+465 
-478 IKNPVLS
+478 
-485 DEGKYVIPAW
+485 
-495 RIGKVPEGTNVYSV
+495 
-509 KEIIEVGEY
+509 
-518 VDNNGPYV
+518 
-526 RVDGELCESWED
+526 ESWED
-538 NSVYIDYFLDDED
+538 DSVWVRCYLDDEG
-551 DWIDSWRVLSSEY
+551 DWIDPWRVLSSEY

-574 RYLVNKYYLSEIPE
+574 RYLVSKYDL
-588 GTNVYSVKDTNELN
+588 
-602 EYVYEDE
+602 
-609 SKRFVRVDGEL
+609 
-620 CESWEDNSVNIGC
+620 
-633 YLDDEGDW
+633 
-641 IDPYR
+641 
-646 VLSSEYIKNPVV
+646 
-658 SENGRYLVRSWYVSE
+658 SE

-688 DKRVLIYDNDSSLLA
+688 DKRVLIYDNDGLRHLP
-703 QFNVP
+703 QFNEP
-708 AWLED
+708 AWLKD
-713 TEMYKDSF
+713 TDYYKETF

-727 VATQAYRFYASLI
+727 ITTQAYRFYASLI
-740 DCNPNGVNELIDNIV
+740 DCNPNGANELIDNIV

-844 DHNFINDIIK
+844 DHNFINDIVK

-859 TRNESAMALSKST
+859 TRNESAMALSKAT

-979 EARTYEGGYDVAT
+979 EAWTGEDDYDVAT

-1002 SLEAKVLQLGKEKY
+1002 SLEAKILQLGKEKH
-1016 PEAYRWRGDLYI
+1016 PEAYSLRGDLYI

>member
-1 MKKLFLLSLL
+1 MKKLFLLGLL
-11 AFFTFGIISCSSEG
+11 AFFTFGIISCNSEG

-114 TIEGG
+114 TIKGG

-166 VESEKAPVISELN
+166 GESEKAPVISELN

-190 GGTIENVVIN
+190 GGKIENVVIN

-228 ATKPGNI
+228 AAKPGNI
-235 VVSDNA
+235 VVSDSA

-291 SEKSV
+291 SKKSV

-312 AGTCTLSF
+312 VGTCTLSF
-320 KYNDIAVE
+320 KYNGIAVE

-354 EGHFDEGFAKIKLAY
+354 EGHFDEGFTKIKAAY
-369 ANEQNDE
+369 EIEQNDE

-410 EFNSLISGD
+410 EFNSLISGN
-419 WLEKYPT
+419 WLEKYP
-426 SRWVNLYDVYDAKY
+426 SAKRVYLFDVYDAKY
-440 HYGYVRVDGEL
+440 SNDY
-451 CDESEEDSVLCSYH
+451 
-465 FEEEGDLSSSAIW
+465 I
-478 IKNPVLS
+478 
-485 DEGKYVIPAW
+485 
-495 RIGKVPEGTNVYSV
+495 
-509 KEIIEVGEY
+509 
-518 VDNNGPYV
+518 

-538 NSVYIDYFLDDED
+538 NSVRISCYLDDEG
-551 DWIDSWRVLSSEY
+551 DWIDPWRVLSSEY

-574 RYLVNKYYLSEIPE
+574 RYLVYKHDVP
-588 GTNVYSVKDTNELN
+588 
-602 EYVYEDE
+602 
-609 SKRFVRVDGEL
+609 
-620 CESWEDNSVNIGC
+620 
-633 YLDDEGDW
+633 
-641 IDPYR
+641 
-646 VLSSEYIKNPVV
+646 
-658 SENGRYLVRSWYVSE
+658 E
-673 IPEGTKYYEYDWTDE
+673 IPEGTKYYEYDYTD
-688 DKRVLIYDNDSSLLA
+688 DYKKILDYDNGSSLLA

-708 AWLED
+708 AWLKD
-713 TEMYKDSF
+713 TDLYKDSF

-727 VATQAYRFYASLI
+727 VTTQAYRFYASLI

-859 TRNESAMALSKST
+859 IRKESAMALSKTT

-969 SGALKIMCDV
+969 SGALKIMCDI
-979 EARTYEGGYDVAT
+979 EAWTYEDDYDVAT
-992 FEVTSDMSAE
+992 FEVTSDMTAE
-1002 SLEAKVLQLGKEKY
+1002 SLEAKILQLGQEKY
-1016 PEAYRWRGDLYI
+1016 PEAYSWYGRLYM
-1028 NFNTELLDALLP
+1028 NLNTELLDALLP

-1051 GKMQIYGVRIEN
+1051 RKMQIYGVRIEN

>member
-32 VTSLTSMLNADSSNI
+32 ITSLTSMLNADSSNI

-129 KEINVNDDNSS
+129 EEINVNDDNSS
-140 INLVNDTNVEKINV
+140 INLVNDTNVKKINV

-160 ISSETT
+160 INSETT
-166 VESEKAPVISELN
+166 GESEKVPVISELN
-179 VAPTVDNVDVS
+179 VDPTVDNVDVS
-190 GGTIENVVIN
+190 GGTIENIVIN
-200 EASAESA
+200 ESGSESA

-279 TDLVV
+279 TDLAV

-291 SEKSV
+291 SKKSV

-328 GTINITVSETSKE
+328 GTINITVAETSKE

-354 EGHFDEGFAKIKLAY
+354 EGHFDEGFTKIKLAY

-402 LGITNYPA
+402 LGITNYPS

-419 WLEKYPT
+419 WLEKYNR
-426 SRWVNLYDVYDAKY
+426 SRSLEIIELVDAGVYNTESNFF
-440 HYGYVRVDGEL
+440 GYVKVDGDW
-451 CDESEEDSVLCSYH
+451 CDSNDESYWIRPSFFLY
-465 FEEEGDLSSSAIW
+465 EGSWLHNYSPDFNKQ
-478 IKNPVLS
+478 IKNITIS
-485 DEGKYVIPAW
+485 EEGKYLVRTSDIPN
-495 RIGKVPEGTNVYSV
+495 IPDGTKIY
-509 KEIIEVGEY
+509 E
-518 VDNNGPYV
+518 
-526 RVDGELCESWED
+526 CEW
-538 NSVYIDYFLDDED
+538 
-551 DWIDSWRVLSSEY
+551 
-564 IKNPVVSENG
+564 
-574 RYLVNKYYLSEIPE
+574 
-588 GTNVYSVKDTNELN
+588 TNEEKEFLYA
-602 EYVYEDE
+602 YVYD
-609 SKRFVRVDGEL
+609 
-620 CESWEDNSVNIGC
+620 
-633 YLDDEGDW
+633 
-641 IDPYR
+641 
-646 VLSSEYIKNPVV
+646 
-658 SENGRYLVRSWYVSE
+658 
-673 IPEGTKYYEYDWTDE
+673 YYP
-688 DKRVLIYDNDSSLLA
+688 
-703 QFNVP
+703 QFNEP
-708 AWLED
+708 AWLKD
-713 TEMYKDSF
+713 TDYYKETF

-727 VATQAYRFYASLI
+727 IVTQAYRFYASLI
-740 DCNPNGVNELIDNIV
+740 DCNPNGANELIDNIV

-765 KEIANTISNNSVL
+765 KEIANTISNNCVL

-844 DHNFINDIIK
+844 DHNYINDIIK

-859 TRNESAMALSKST
+859 TRNESAMALSKTT

-895 QAAKDEIKRYGEV
+895 QAAKDEIKRYGDV

-924 VFYIPKDNPFETSE
+924 VFYIPEDDPFETNE

-956 KAGYFSNI
+956 KAGYFSDI

-979 EARTYEGGYDVAT
+979 EAWTGEDDYDVET
-992 FEVTSDMSAE
+992 FEVTSDMTAE

-1016 PEAYRWRGDLYI
+1016 PEAYSWRGDLYI

>member
-1 MKKLFLLSLL
+1 MKKLFLLGLL
-11 AFFTFGIISCSSEG
+11 AFFTFGIISCNSEG

-114 TIEGG
+114 TIKGG

-160 ISSETT
+160 INSETT
-166 VESEKAPVISELN
+166 GESEKAPVISELN

-200 EASAESA
+200 EAGAESA

-235 VVSDNA
+235 VVSDSA
-241 KDDVV
+241 KDDVD
-246 LPEDVTPITI
+246 LPEDVTTITI

-279 TDLVV
+279 TDLAV

-296 MLNKVNSVVM
+296 MLNKLNSVVM

-328 GTINITVSETSKE
+328 GTINITVTETSKE

-354 EGHFDEGFAKIKLAY
+354 EGHFDEGFTKIKLAY
-369 ANEQNDE
+369 DNEQNDE

-419 WLEKYPT
+419 WLEKYPDYG
-426 SRWVNLYDVYDAKY
+426 RVDLYDVYDTKY
-440 HYGYVRVDGEL
+440 YYGYVRVDGEL
-451 CDESEEDSVLCSYH
+451 CDESEKDSILCDYH

-509 KEIIEVGEY
+509 K
-518 VDNNGPYV
+518 
-526 RVDGELCESWED
+526 
-538 NSVYIDYFLDDED
+538 
-551 DWIDSWRVLSSEY
+551 
-564 IKNPVVSENG
+564 
-574 RYLVNKYYLSEIPE
+574 
-588 GTNVYSVKDTNELN
+588 DTNELD

-641 IDPYR
+641 IDPWR

-658 SENGRYLVRSWYVSE
+658 SENGRYLVGSWNVPE
-673 IPEGTKYYEYDWTDE
+673 IPEGTKYYEKDWTDE

-703 QFNVP
+703 QFNEP
-708 AWLED
+708 AWLKD
-713 TEMYKDSF
+713 TDYYKESF

-727 VATQAYRFYASLI
+727 NVTQVLRFYASLI
-740 DCNPNGVNELIDNIV
+740 DCNPNGANELIDNIV

-783 IETLNLEELLG
+783 IETLNLEDLLG

-844 DHNFINDIIK
+844 DHNYINDIIK

-859 TRNESAMALSKST
+859 TRNESAMALSKAT

-895 QAAKDEIKRYGEV
+895 QAAKDEIKRYGDV

-924 VFYIPKDNPFETSE
+924 VFYIPEDDPFETSE

-956 KAGYFSNI
+956 KAGYFSDI

-969 SGALKIMCDV
+969 SGALKIICDV

-992 FEVTSDMSAE
+992 FEVTSDMTAE
-1002 SLEAKVLQLGKEKY
+1002 SLEAKILQLGKEEY
-1016 PEAYRWRGDLYI
+1016 PEAYSWRGDLYI